1 MAPVLSE
8 EAAMPIAIVGISGR
22 FPGDATTPGGL
33 WDMITQKRSA
43 RTDVPKNRYNIDAF
57 YHPSP
62 EHQGTT
68 SARGGHF
75 LQDDVAAFDAPF
87 FKITAQEAHAMDPQ
101 QRMTLEL
108 AYEALE
114 SAGIRIEDAAGSAM
128 GCYMA
133 CCVRDYAAIRAID
146 PDDYPRYEANGSMG
160 TAMIANR
167 ISWYFDIKGP
177 SISLDTACSSSL
189 VALHLACQ
197 SIRSGETKSALV
209 GATNLILMPHT
220 SNHLSTLSFLSP
232 DGKSMAFDHRANG
245 YSRGEGVSVIVVKS
259 LADALRDRD
268 VIRAVIRG
276 TSVTQDGRTPGI
288 NLPSSEAQEALIRAA
303 YANAGL
309 SPDNTGFFEAHGPG
323 TPAGDPLEA
332 SAIGAVFGK
341 TRSAEN
347 PLYIGSVKTN
357 IGHLE
362 AGAGIAG
369 LVKAVYALERGQIP
383 PNIWFEKVNPKLDL
397 EKWGLAVPTELLP
410 WPTDG
415 LRRASINSFGY
426 GGTNAHCILDDAF
439 HYLQD
444 RGLAGRHNTASTVP
458 GRRMEHI
465 AAAHDPTS
473 PLNSSFTGSDVSGTL
488 SEDTSERGRTSSV
501 SDVTDLGETPA
512 TPQLFVWSSHEQ
524 SGIGRMS
531 TSLQSYL
538 RSQSNP
544 HDSTLLKRLAYT
556 LSSRRS
562 KLSWS
567 SFVVASSVNQAI
579 KALDTPNKPLRPS
592 QDLSTLFVFTGQGAQ
607 WFGMGRELRAYR
619 AYNNS
624 LIEATAHLKSLGCE
638 WDLLEELEASE
649 SESRVNEP
657 QISQP
662 ACTAVQVALVDL
674 LREWGVLPSVV
685 VGHSSGEI
693 GAAYAK
699 GAISRH
705 SAWTIAYHRGR
716 LSAGLST
723 VGAMLAVALGDHD
736 AQAYIDKCTADP
748 KPVVACIN
756 SPVSVTVSGSV
767 DAIEEVQGLIGS
779 QAWCRKLLV
788 KTAYH
793 SPFMQELAQPYLE
806 SLAGIAADQST
817 GSGARMF
824 SSVTGEEIS
833 DEKLRSPQYW
843 VDNMVCPVKFNH
855 AMNEIL
861 SAPELLNKTIT
872 MVEVGPH
879 GALQGPIKQILQA
892 QESKRQEISAFSLLT
907 RKQDAIH
914 TTLTAAGVLY
924 QKGYSVDVT
933 KANLLDPA
941 EELPTHLV
949 DLPPFAWN
957 HNSRYWYET
966 ALSAAYRNRKMPKHD
981 LLGVRDEFSNDGEPS
996 WRNYLRLS
1004 EIPWLRH
1011 YLVNDKPVLSFS
1023 GVLAMVV
1030 EAMRQTSEPSKT
1042 IDAIQLR
1049 DVFPGAPLVL
1059 SEADDS
1065 PVETKLQLRPWRLAS
1080 RSLTTYW
1087 KEFSLSSRN
1096 RQGDWTQHSTGL
1108 VKLKYATKEHPTGF
1122 TDEEAAVAATY
1133 RAEYSR
1139 ITDLQ
1144 LEDRS
1149 TTRFYEKVRKFDSF
1163 SIVLSRNF
1171 ANGVVQQFS
1180 KIGMQWGS
1188 TYQPLVD
1195 SRAGGTVVCSTLQ
1208 IPDTKSIMPQ
1218 NIESR
1223 HIIHP
1228 AVLDGAFQMLMASD
1242 GVAKPTVAKY
1252 IERISISTKLPT
1264 AEGALLRGYADIKER
1279 RFDGTNG
1286 TVVISD
1292 ERWEEPLIVFEGLK
1306 STDFAA
1312 GPQTAAQEDPE
1323 ARTKALRKLG
1333 AYATWDVD
1341 VENSPDAAKALLRQ
1355 ACAEAPEVEYSVVQ
1369 DLEWA
1374 AYIVCKRATQ
1384 RFSAQDAE
1392 TMAPHYRIYYNYM
1405 KRQCELGEAGNLP
1418 CQTPEWTSASEAVE
1432 NEVLARVSKASLEGE
1447 MMCRIN
1453 DNMSSMLLG
1462 EVEAWEVMS
1471 RDNLLNNMYRYGLSD
1486 ERTPAIQCEYI
1497 KRLSHKRPLRI
1508 LEVGAG
1514 TGSATSRILS
1524 SLGPNVAGRL
1534 QKYTYTD
1541 ISGSFFETAS
1551 EEFKNWSSM
1560 MDFKVLDIEKDP
1572 SQQGLEA
1579 ESYDLVVAFQVLH
1592 ATSSIGT
1599 TLANCRKLLK
1609 PGGHLIVTELTNK
1622 IARRSVVFG
1631 VLSGWWLGEDDG
1643 RQWGPELS
1651 EDGWDTRLRAQ
1662 GFSGVDWCYRDRE
1675 DAGHS
1680 SSIISSSVPYAS
1692 NNELPGKVMIV
1703 TSPAGNTRTKSMAEQ
1718 LLCRLAASGAA
1729 VEQKS
1734 LIDLAKSDLSA
1745 TRCIAVFEIEKPLFS
1760 SIESEEYDALKNMV
1774 LHSKGSLWLTQ
1785 GGTSLDTQVPEH
1797 NMVAGFAR
1805 TIRGE
1810 APEVKFAT
1818 LDLDPNV
1825 PCEQTEVIETI
1836 LKVHHLQGEA
1846 HNTDYEFAE
1855 RKGALHVLRISPD
1868 EGLSKLLTPD
1878 EGRED
1883 RLTLQPLK
1891 QPGRPLKLDLKATGE
1906 LDSFYFS
1913 DDDDYSK
1920 PLGDLEVEIEVKAV
1934 GLDPYDMAI
1943 VLGQLW
1949 DPNLGFECSGIVTR
1963 LGKDVTEFSVGDR
1976 VMTCGQGWYKTF
1988 FRNTQDMFQRLPNTM
2003 SFEEGATMIISYGTA
2018 VQSIFNVARLQPGET
2033 ILIHSASDCVGQ
2045 AAINA
2050 AQHVGA
2056 EILATVSS
2064 EAEKQFLIEQY
2075 GIADDHIFSN
2085 KDVGFVQGVKR
2096 ITKGL
2101 GVQVVLNSLT
2111 GELLRQTWHCIA
2123 PFGRFIELGMKDI
2136 RSNTGL
2142 DMVPFA
2148 NNAIFAG
2155 VNVLTMYR
2163 TSRPLFSK
2171 LMADVFRSY
2180 KEGIIKL
2187 VKPLH
2192 VFKFSEISEAFRMLQ
2207 ARKHGGKVVLQAVD
2221 DDKVPTTP
2229 AKPAEVQLRPDATY
2243 IIPGGMGGLG
2253 RSLLKWMAS
2262 KGARHLVAISRSGAK
2277 DPRAQQVL
2285 EELSQ
2290 LGVKAKAF
2298 AADTSCMEQCQTVLR
2313 EIAEEGFPPIR
2324 GAIIMAMNV
2333 QDSMFETMGFDAWW
2347 AALRPKYRVTWN
2359 MHSTLPQDLDFFIT
2373 MSSAAGQI
2381 GSFAQSN
2388 YNTGNTYQ
2396 DAVVH
2401 YRRAKGLKAT
2411 SIDLGWMGEIGFVSE
2426 QGKVPEIV
2434 RAGAPQLT
2442 AQQFLTVMEA
2452 AMAGQVGAQPVLG
2465 LASGGLVRANG
2476 DDDPYWFSDA
2486 RFGPLRVYDTQAQNA
2501 TSSPAN
2507 GKSNAAA
2514 DSATILGTAA
2524 SLDDAKAAVCSAL
2537 MAKLA
2542 KSLMMELEDLDS
2554 ARPINTYGV
2563 DSLVAV
2569 DIRAWALKELQS
2581 VIHVSE
2587 ILKTVPMADLAGH
2600 IASNS
2605 KLLPA
2610 ALLEGAAA

>member
-1 MAPVLSE
+1 MAYSGETDAQKGPGQHAST
-8 EAAMPIAIVGISGR
+8 PIAIVGISGR
-22 FPGDATTPGGL
+22 FPGDATSPDKL
-33 WDMITQKRSA
+33 WDLVAQKRSA
-43 RTDVPKNRYNIDAF
+43 RSDVPKSRYNIDAF
-57 YHPSP
+57 YHPSAD
-62 EHQGTT
+62 HQGTT

-75 LQDDVAAFDAPF
+75 LKDDVAAFDAPF

-101 QRMTLEL
+101 QRMALEL
-108 AYEALE
+108 SYEALE
-114 SAGIRIEDAAGSAM
+114 SAGIRIEDVSGSAM

-197 SIRSGETKSALV
+197 SIRTGETNAALV

-259 LADALRDRD
+259 LADALRDGD

-309 SPDNTGFFEAHGPG
+309 SPDQTGFFEAHGPG

-341 TRSAEN
+341 TRTADN
-347 PLYIGSVKTN
+347 PLYIGSIKTN

-369 LVKAVYALERGQIP
+369 LVKAVYALEKGQIP
-383 PNIWFEKVNPKLDL
+383 PNIWFEEANPKLDL

-444 RGLAGRHNTASTVP
+444 HGLVGRHNTTSTVP
-458 GRRMEHI
+458 SRRMEHALTELTDVI
-465 AAAHDPTS
+465 SPTDT
-473 PLNSSFTGSDVSGTL
+473 SFTSSDVSGSV
-488 SEDTSERGRTSSV
+488 SENASIRGRNSSI
-501 SDVTDLGETPA
+501 SDLTDFGGESPA
-512 TPQLFVWSSHEQ
+512 TPQLLVWSSHEQ
-524 SGIGRMS
+524 SGISRMA

-538 RSQSNP
+538 REQRISP
-544 HDSTLLKRLAYT
+544 VDEPTLLKRLAYT

-567 SFVVASSVNQAI
+567 SFIVASNVGEAL
-579 KALDTPNKPLRPS
+579 KAFDIANKPMRPA
-592 QDLSTLFVFTGQGAQ
+592 QNLSALFVFTGQGAQ
-607 WFGMGRELRAYR
+607 WFGMGRELRAYST
-619 AYNNS
+619 YNNS
-624 LIEATAHLKSLGCE
+624 LIEATAHLRSLGCE
-638 WDLLEELEASE
+638 WDLLEELAASE
-649 SESRVNEP
+649 AQSRINEP

-662 ACTAVQVALVDL
+662 ACTAIQVALVDL
-674 LREWGVLPSVV
+674 FREWGILPSIT

-699 GAISRH
+699 GAISRQ

-723 VGAMLAVALGDHD
+723 VGAMLAAALSEQD
-736 AQAYIDKCTADP
+736 AQTYVDKVSADP

-756 SPVSVTVSGSV
+756 SPISVTISGSV
-767 DAIEEVQGLIGS
+767 EAINEVQGLIGT

-806 SLAGIAADQST
+806 SLEGIQADASIGT
-817 GSGARMF
+817 GTRMF

-833 DEKLRSPQYW
+833 DEALRSPQYW

-855 AMNEIL
+855 AVKAIL
-861 SAPELLNKTIT
+861 NSPELLNRSIA
-872 MVEVGPH
+872 MVEFGPH
-879 GALQGPIKQILQA
+879 GALQGPIKQILQSL
-892 QESKRQEISAFSLLT
+892 EGKRQDIHALSLLT

-914 TTLTAAGVLY
+914 TTLTAAGALY
-924 QKGYSVDVT
+924 QRGFSVDVT
-933 KANLLDPA
+933 KANLLNPA
-941 EELPTHLV
+941 EELPTQLV

-966 ALSAAYRNRKMPKHD
+966 ALSVAYRNRKLPKHD
-981 LLGVRDEFSNDGEPS
+981 LLGVRNEFSSDGEPS

-1011 YLVNDKPVLSFS
+1011 YMVRDKPVLSFS
-1023 GVLAMVV
+1023 GVLAMVI
-1030 EAMRQTSEPSKT
+1030 EAVRQTAEPAKT
-1042 IDAIQLR
+1042 IEAFQLR

-1059 SEADDS
+1059 SEAEDS
-1065 PVETKLQLRPWRLAS
+1065 PIETKLQLRPWRVAS

-1087 KEFSLSSRN
+1087 KEFTLSSRN
-1096 RQGDWTQHSTGL
+1096 REGEWTQHSTGL
-1108 VKLKYATKEHPTGF
+1108 IKLKYAADDLSSGF
-1122 TDEEAAVAATY
+1122 ANEDASIAETY
-1133 RAEYSR
+1133 RAAYSR
-1139 ITDLQ
+1139 AISLPLQ
-1144 LEDRS
+1144 DRS
-1149 TTRFYEKVRKFDSF
+1149 TAKFYEK
-1163 SIVLSRNF
+1163 
-1171 ANGVVQQFS
+1171 FS
-1180 KIGMQWGS
+1180 KLGMQWGPA
-1188 TYQPLVD
+1188 YQTLVD
-1195 SRAGGTVVCSTLQ
+1195 SRAGGTVICSTLE
-1208 IPDTKSIMPQ
+1208 IPDTKSLMPQ
-1218 NIESR
+1218 NVESQ
-1223 HIIHP
+1223 HIVHP
-1228 AVLDGAFQMLMASD
+1228 TTLDSAFQMLMACD
-1242 GVAKPTVAKY
+1242 GVAKPTVPKY
-1252 IERISISTKLPT
+1252 IERIQISAKLST
-1264 AEGALLRGYADIKER
+1264 QKGTRLRGFGDIKER

-1286 TVVISD
+1286 TVVLSD
-1292 ERWEEPLIVFEGLK
+1292 ERWDEPLVIFEGLK

-1312 GPQTAAQEDPE
+1312 DTE
-1323 ARTKALRKLG
+1323 AREDAQSQTEALKKLG
-1333 AYATWDVD
+1333 SYPTWDID
-1341 VENSPDAAKALLRQ
+1341 VENSADATKELLKKS
-1355 ACAEAPEVEYSVVQ
+1355 CSEAPQTEYSVVH

-1384 RFSAQDAE
+1384 LFSPEDIE
-1392 TMAPHYRIYYNYM
+1392 KMAPHYKVYYNYM
-1405 KRQCELGEAGNLP
+1405 KRQCEFGKAGKLP
-1418 CQTPEWTSASEAVE
+1418 CQTLEWMVASEAVE
-1432 NEVLARVSKASLEGE
+1432 DEVLERVSKVSLEGE
-1447 MMCRIN
+1447 MICRIH

-1497 KRLSHKRPLRI
+1497 KRLSHKKPLRI

-1534 QKYTYTD
+1534 LKYTYTD
-1541 ISGSFFETAS
+1541 ISGVFFEAAS
-1551 EEFKNWSSM
+1551 EEFKDYSSM

-1572 SQQGLEA
+1572 SQQGLE
-1579 ESYDLVVAFQVLH
+1579 EGSYDLVVAFQVLH

-1599 TLANCRKLLK
+1599 TLGNCRKLLK

-1622 IARRSVVFG
+1622 IARRSIVFG
-1631 VLSGWWLGEDDG
+1631 VLSGWWLGENDG

-1651 EDGWDTRLRAQ
+1651 EEEWDSRLRAQ
-1662 GFSGVDWCYRDRE
+1662 GFSGVDWCFRDRE

-1680 SSIISSSVPYAS
+1680 SSIIASSVPS
-1692 NNELPGKVMIV
+1692 ESKNELPSKVVIV
-1703 TSPAGNTRTKSMAEQ
+1703 TSPVEGGRATKSMLQRLSGQ
-1718 LLCRLAASGAA
+1718 LTANGVS
-1729 VEQKS
+1729 VEQKP
-1734 LIDLAKSDLSA
+1734 LLDIACSDLSG
-1745 TRCIAVFEIEKPLFS
+1745 TRCIAAFELEQPLLS
-1760 SIESEEYDALKNMV
+1760 SIRADQYDALKHMV
-1774 LHSKGSLWLTQ
+1774 LHSEGTLWLTK
-1785 GGTSLDTQVPEH
+1785 GGASIDTRAPEL

-1810 APEVKFAT
+1810 APEVKFT
-1818 LDLDPNV
+1818 TVDLDPDV
-1825 PCEQTEVIETI
+1825 PCDEPAVTETV
-1836 LKVHHLQGEA
+1836 LKVLRLQGEPLNFD
-1846 HNTDYEFAE
+1846 HEFAE
-1855 RKGALHVLRISPD
+1855 RKGALHVLRICPD
-1868 EGLSKLLTPD
+1868 EALSRLLTPEESRQD
-1878 EGRED
+1878 Q
-1883 RLTLQPLK
+1883 LILQSIN

-1913 DDDDYSK
+1913 DDNDYSK
-1920 PLGDLEVEIEVKAV
+1920 VLEDLEVEIEVKAV
-1934 GLDPYDMAI
+1934 GLDPYDMA
-1943 VLGQLW
+1943 VALGQLW
-1949 DPNLGFECSGIVTR
+1949 DPNLGLECSGVVTR
-1963 LGKDVTEFSVGDR
+1963 VGKDITEFSIGDR
-1976 VMTCGQGWYKTF
+1976 VMTCASGWYRTF
-1988 FRNTQDMFQRLPNTM
+1988 IRNTQNMFQKLPDTM
-2003 SFEEGATMIISYGTA
+2003 TFEEGATMMISYGTA
-2018 VQSIFNVARLQPGET
+2018 IHSIFNVARLQAGET
-2033 ILIHSASDCVGQ
+2033 ILIHSAADCVGQ
-2045 AAINA
+2045 AAIGA

-2064 EAEKQFLIEQY
+2064 EAEKQLLVEQY
-2075 GIADDHIFSN
+2075 RVPEDHIFSN
-2085 KDVGFVQGVKR
+2085 KDDSFVQGIKR
-2096 ITKGL
+2096 ITKDL
-2101 GVQVVLNSLT
+2101 GVQVILNSLT

-2155 VNVLTMYR
+2155 VNILTMYR
-2163 TSRPLFSK
+2163 TNRTLFSK
-2171 LMADVFRSY
+2171 LMADVFWSY

-2192 VFKFSEISEAFRMLQ
+2192 VFRFSEIAEAFRMLQ
-2207 ARKHGGKVVLQAVD
+2207 ARKHGGKVVLQVVD
-2221 DDKVPTTP
+2221 GDKVPTTP
-2229 AKPAEVQLRPDATY
+2229 AKPANVQLRPDATY

-2253 RSLLKWMAS
+2253 RSLMKWMTA
-2262 KGARHLVAISRSGAK
+2262 KGARYLVATSRSGAK

-2290 LGVKAKAF
+2290 LGVKARAF
-2298 AADTSCMEQCQTVLR
+2298 TADVGCIEQCQTVLKQ
-2313 EIAEEGFPPIR
+2313 IANEGFPPIR
-2324 GAIIMAMNV
+2324 GAVIMAMNV

-2347 AALRPKYRVTWN
+2347 AALRPKYRVTLN
-2359 MHSTLPQDLDFFIT
+2359 MHRILPKNLDFFIT

-2381 GSFAQSN
+2381 GSIAQSN
-2388 YNTGNTYQ
+2388 YNAGNTYQ
-2396 DAVVH
+2396 DAVMH
-2401 YRRAKGLKAT
+2401 YRRAQGLTGT

-2442 AQQFLTVMEA
+2442 AKQFLAVIEA
-2452 AMAGQVGAQPVLG
+2452 AMADQVATQPVLG
-2465 LASGGLVRANG
+2465 LANGGLVKANG

-2486 RFGPLRVYDTQAQNA
+2486 RFGPLSVYDTQAQNA
-2501 TSSPAN
+2501 AGPQN
-2507 GKSNAAA
+2507 RGKSSAATDFA
-2514 DSATILGTAA
+2514 SILGSAA
-2524 SLDDAKAAVCSAL
+2524 SIDDAKGVVCSAL

-2581 VIHVSE
+2581 VVHVSE
-2587 ILKTVPMADLAGH
+2587 ILRNVPMLELAGT
-2600 IASNS
+2600 IASKSKFLPETLQNS
-2605 KLLPA
+2605 A
-2610 ALLEGAAA
+2610 VAQA

>member
-1 MAPVLSE
+1 MSYSQEGDMASVVNQ
-8 EAAMPIAIVGISGR
+8 EASMPIAIVGISGR
-22 FPGDATTPGGL
+22 FPGDATTPGKL
-33 WDMITQKRSA
+33 WDMITEKRSA

-57 YHPSP
+57 YHPSA
-62 EHQGTT
+62 EHQGST

-114 SAGIRIEDAAGSAM
+114 SAGIRIEDVSGSAM

-197 SIRSGETKSALV
+197 SIRTGETKAALV

-259 LADALRDRD
+259 LADALRDGD

-303 YANAGL
+303 YTNAGL
-309 SPDNTGFFEAHGPG
+309 TPDNTGFFEAHGPG

-332 SAIGAVFGK
+332 SAIGAVFGP
-341 TRSAEN
+341 TRSPNN

-397 EKWGLAVPTELLP
+397 ERWGLAVPTELLP

-426 GGTNAHCILDDAF
+426 GGTNAHCILDDAY
-439 HYLQD
+439 HYLHD
-444 RGLAGRHNTASTVP
+444 RGLVGRHNTAPTVP
-458 GRRMEHI
+458 GRRIGSITPNDLMSPADTSF
-465 AAAHDPTS
+465 AASDASGLTS
-473 PLNSSFTGSDVSGTL
+473 ENA
-488 SEDTSERGRTSSV
+488 SERGRTSSI
-501 SDVTDLGETPA
+501 SDVTDLGESPA
-512 TPQLFVWSSHEQ
+512 TPQLLVWSSHEQ
-524 SGIGRMS
+524 SGIGRMAS
-531 TSLQSYL
+531 SLQSYL
-538 RSQSNP
+538 RERNISPTQET
-544 HDSTLLKRLAYT
+544 TLLKQLAYT
-556 LSSRRS
+556 LSGRRS

-567 SFVVASSVNQAI
+567 SFVVASNLSEAV
-579 KALDTPNKPLRPS
+579 KALESPHKPIRPA
-592 QDLSTLFVFTGQGAQ
+592 QDLSALFVFTGQGAQ

-619 AYNNS
+619 TYNTS
-624 LIEATAHLKSLGCE
+624 LIEATAHLKSIGCE

-674 LREWGVLPSVV
+674 LREWGILPSVT

-699 GAISRH
+699 GAISRQ

-723 VGAMLAVALGDHD
+723 VGAMLAVALSEQD
-736 AQAYIDKCTADP
+736 AQTYIDKATSDP
-748 KPVVACIN
+748 KPVIACIN
-756 SPVSVTVSGSV
+756 SPISVTVSGSV
-767 DAIEEVQGLIGS
+767 NAIDEVQELIGG

-793 SPFMQELAQPYLE
+793 SPFMRELAQPYLE
-806 SLAGIAADQST
+806 SLAGIEADQST
-817 GSGARMF
+817 GSGVRMF

-833 DEKLRSPQYW
+833 DEALRAPQYW

-855 AMNEIL
+855 AMDAIL
-861 SAPELLNKTIT
+861 SAPELPNKTIA

-892 QESKRQEISAFSLLT
+892 QQTKKQEIGALSLLA

-924 QKGYSVDVT
+924 QKGFSVDVT

-941 EELPTHLV
+941 EGLPTHLV

-966 ALSAAYRNRKMPKHD
+966 ALSAAYRNRKLPKHD
-981 LLGVRDEFSNDGEPS
+981 LLGVRDDFSNDGEPS

-1004 EIPWLRH
+1004 EVPWLRH
-1011 YLVNDKPVLSFS
+1011 YLVQGKPVLSFS
-1023 GVLAMVV
+1023 GVLAMVI
-1030 EAMRQTSEPSKT
+1030 EAMRQTSEPAKT

-1059 SEADDS
+1059 SEAEDS

-1096 RQGDWTQHSTGL
+1096 RQGEWTQHSTGL
-1108 VKLKYATKEHPTGF
+1108 VNLKYAAEEHPTGF
-1122 TDEEAAVAATY
+1122 TSEEASAADNY
-1133 RAEYSR
+1133 RAEYLR
-1139 ITDLQ
+1139 INSLR

-1149 TTRFYEKVRKFDSF
+1149 TAQFYEK
-1163 SIVLSRNF
+1163 
-1171 ANGVVQQFS
+1171 FS
-1180 KIGMQWGS
+1180 KLGLQWGP

-1195 SRAGGTVVCSTLQ
+1195 AQAGGSIIRGTLQ
-1208 IPDTKSIMPQ
+1208 VPDTKSIMPEGV
-1218 NIESR
+1218 ESR
-1223 HIIHP
+1223 HVVHP
-1228 AVLDGAFQMLMASD
+1228 AVLDGAFQMLMACD

-1252 IERISISTKLPT
+1252 VERIQISTKLL
-1264 AEGALLRGYADIKER
+1264 ASAQSAGSRLRGYADIKER

-1286 TVVISD
+1286 TVVLSD
-1292 ERWEEPLIVFEGLK
+1292 ERWEQEPLIIFEGLK

-1312 GPQTAAQEDPE
+1312 DAPESQEDPA

-1333 AYATWDVD
+1333 AYPTWDVD
-1341 VENSPDAAKALLRQ
+1341 VENSPDAARELLAETCAQ
-1355 ACAEAPEVEYSVVQ
+1355 APQTEYSVVH

-1384 RFSAQDAE
+1384 RFSATDAE
-1392 TMAPHYRIYYNYM
+1392 TMAPHYRIYYSYM
-1405 KRQCELGEAGNLP
+1405 KQQSELGAAGKLP
-1418 CQTPEWTSASEAVE
+1418 CQTTEWTSSSEAVE
-1432 NEVLARVSKASLEGE
+1432 NEVLARVAEASLEGE
-1447 MMCRIN
+1447 MMCRIH
-1453 DNMSSMLLG
+1453 DNISSMLLG

-1471 RDNLLNNMYRYGLSD
+1471 RDNLLNHMYRYGLSD
-1486 ERTPAIQCEYI
+1486 ERTPAIQCEFI
-1497 KRLSHKRPLRI
+1497 RRLSHKKPLRI

-1524 SLGPNVAGRL
+1524 SLGPNFPGRL
-1534 QKYTYTD
+1534 EKYTYTD
-1541 ISGSFFETAS
+1541 ISGVFFEAAS
-1551 EEFKNWSSM
+1551 EEFKEYSSM

-1579 ESYDLVVAFQVLH
+1579 GSYDLVVAFQVLH

-1599 TLANCRKLLK
+1599 ALANCKKLLK

-1631 VLSGWWLGEDDG
+1631 VLSGWWLGENDG
-1643 RQWGPELS
+1643 RQGGPELS
-1651 EDGWDTRLRAQ
+1651 EGEWDTRLRAQ
-1662 GFSGVDWCYRDRE
+1662 GFSGVDWCFRDR
-1675 DAGHS
+1675 DDVGHS
-1680 SSIISSSVPYAS
+1680 SSIISSSVPYETKS
-1692 NNELPGKVMIV
+1692 ELPSKVVIV
-1703 TSPAGNTRTKSMAEQ
+1703 TSPAGNNKTKSMVEQ
-1718 LLCRLAASGAA
+1718 LLCRLAATGSA

-1734 LIDLAKSDLSA
+1734 LIDLGKSDLS
-1745 TRCIAVFEIEKPLFS
+1745 TSRCIAVFEIEKSLLS
-1760 SIESEEYDALKNMV
+1760 SIEAEEYDSLKNMV
-1774 LHSKGSLWLTQ
+1774 LHSEGTLWLTQ

-1810 APEVKFAT
+1810 APEVKFTT
-1818 LDLDPNV
+1818 LDLDPEV
-1825 PCEQTEVIETI
+1825 SCEQAEVTETI
-1836 LKVHHLQGEA
+1836 LKVLRLQGEA
-1846 HNTDYEFAE
+1846 HNADHEFAE

-1868 EGLSKLLTPD
+1868 ESLSRLLTPN
-1878 EGRED
+1878 ESQED
-1883 RLTLQPLK
+1883 QLTLQPLK

-1913 DDDDYSK
+1913 DDADCSK

-1934 GLDPYDMAI
+1934 GLDPYDMAV

-1949 DPNLGFECSGIVTR
+1949 DPNLGVECSGVVTR

-1976 VMTCGQGWYKTF
+1976 VATCVDGWYKTSI
-1988 FRNTQDMFQRLPNTM
+1988 RNTQDLLQRLPNTM
-2003 SFEEGATMIISYGTA
+2003 SFEEGATMMISYGTA
-2018 VQSIFNVARLQPGET
+2018 VQSIFNVSRLQAGET
-2033 ILIHSASDCVGQ
+2033 ILIHSAADCVGQ
-2045 AAINA
+2045 AAVDA

-2064 EAEKQFLIEQY
+2064 DAEKQILVEHYNIPS
-2075 GIADDHIFSN
+2075 DHIFSN
-2085 KDVGFVQGVKR
+2085 KDAGFVQGVKR
-2096 ITKGL
+2096 ITNGL

-2171 LMADVFRSY
+2171 LMADVFRYY
-2180 KEGIIKL
+2180 KEGVIKL

-2262 KGARHLVAISRSGAK
+2262 KGARYLVATSRSGAK

-2290 LGVKAKAF
+2290 LGVKAKAI
-2298 AADTSCMEQCQTVLR
+2298 AADVSHEEQCQTVL
-2313 EIAEEGFPPIR
+2313 EQIEEEGFPPIR

-2333 QDSMFETMGFDAWW
+2333 QDSMFETMGFEAWW
-2347 AALRPKYRVTWN
+2347 AALTPKYKVTWN
-2359 MHSTLPQDLDFFIT
+2359 MHNNLPKDLDFFIT

-2401 YRRAKGLKAT
+2401 YRRAQGLKAT

-2442 AQQFLTVMEA
+2442 ARQFLTVMEA
-2452 AMAGQVGAQPVLG
+2452 AMAGQVGPQPVLG
-2465 LASGGLVRANG
+2465 LASGGLVKANG

-2486 RFGPLRVYDTQAQNA
+2486 RFSQLKVYDSQAQGA
-2501 TSSPAN
+2501 AGAPT
-2507 GKSNAAA
+2507 GKTNAATDFA
-2514 DSATILGTAA
+2514 SILGAAA
-2524 SLDDAKAAVCSAL
+2524 SLDDAKVAVCSAL

-2581 VIHVSE
+2581 VVHVSE
-2587 ILKTVPMADLAGH
+2587 ILKAVPMLELAGH
-2600 IASNS
+2600 IASKS

-2610 ALLEGAAA
+2610 TLLETPAAA

>member
-1 MAPVLSE
+1 MSYSE
-8 EAAMPIAIVGISGR
+8 EGAILKALSQDASMPIAIVGISGR
-22 FPGDATTPGGL
+22 FPGDATTPSKL
-33 WDMITQKRSA
+33 WDMVSAKKSA
-43 RTDVPKNRYNIDAF
+43 RSDVPETRYNIDAF
-57 YHPSP
+57 YHPNAD
-62 EHQGTT
+62 HQGST
-68 SARGGHF
+68 SVRSGHF
-75 LQDDVAAFDAPF
+75 LKDDIAAFDAPF

-101 QRMTLEL
+101 QRMALEL

-114 SAGIRIEDAAGSAM
+114 SAGTRIEDISGLAM

-197 SIRSGETKSALV
+197 SIRTGETKAALV

-303 YANAGL
+303 YTNAGL
-309 SPDNTGFFEAHGPG
+309 SPAQTGFFEAHGPG

-341 TRSAEN
+341 TRKPN
-347 PLYIGSVKTN
+347 DPLYIGSVKSN

-369 LVKAVYALERGQIP
+369 LVKAIYALEKAQIP
-383 PNIWFEKVNPKLDL
+383 PNIWFEKANPKLDL
-397 EKWGLAVPTELLP
+397 ERWGLAVPTELLP
-410 WPTDG
+410 WPTDK

-426 GGTNAHCILDDAF
+426 GGTNAHCILDDAY

-444 RGLAGRHNTASTVP
+444 RGLIGRHNTATTVP
-458 GRRMEHI
+458 GRRIEH
-465 AAAHDPTS
+465 S
-473 PLNSSFTGSDVSGTL
+473 PSVLMSPIT
-488 SEDTSERGRTSSV
+488 DTSFISSDGGSENGSVNGRGSSV
-501 SDVTDLGETPA
+501 SEFTDYGESPA
-512 TPQLFVWSSHEQ
+512 TPQLLVWSSHEQ
-524 SGIGRMS
+524 SGISRTA

-538 RSQSNP
+538 KEQP
-544 HDSTLLKRLAYT
+544 KLPVYELTFLKRLAYT

-567 SFVVASSVNQAI
+567 SFIVASSVDEAI
-579 KALDTPNKPLRPS
+579 KAIDIANKPLRPT
-592 QDLSTLFVFTGQGAQ
+592 QNLSAVFVFTGQGAQ

-619 AYNNS
+619 TYNNS
-624 LIEATAHLKSLGCE
+624 LIEATAHLKSLGCD
-638 WDLLEELEASE
+638 WDLLEELDASE
-649 SESRVNEP
+649 TESRINEP

-662 ACTAVQVALVDL
+662 ACTVVQVALVDL
-674 LREWGVLPSVV
+674 LKEWRILPSVT

-723 VGAMLAVALGDHD
+723 PGAMLAAALGEAD
-736 AQAYIDKCTADP
+736 AQHYIDKVSTNP

-756 SPVSVTVSGSV
+756 SPKSVTISGRI
-767 DAIEEVQGLIGS
+767 DAINEVQELIGS

-793 SPFMQELAQPYLE
+793 SPFMQELAKPYLE
-806 SLAGIAADQST
+806 SLDSIQADEST
-817 GSGARMF
+817 STEVRMF

-833 DEKLRSPQYW
+833 DEALRSPQYW
-843 VDNMVCPVKFNH
+843 VDNMVCPVKFDH
-855 AMNEIL
+855 AVNAMLN
-861 SAPELLNKTIT
+861 SPALLEKSIV

-892 QESKRQEISAFSLLT
+892 REGKKQDIHVLGLLT

-914 TTLTAAGVLY
+914 TALTAAGSLH
-924 QKGYSVDVT
+924 QRGFSVDVT
-933 KANLLDPA
+933 KANHLNPT

-949 DLPPFAWN
+949 DMPPFAWN
-957 HNSRYWYET
+957 HNSKYWYET
-966 ALSAAYRNRKMPKHD
+966 ALSAAYRNRKLPRHD
-981 LLGVRDEFSNDGEPS
+981 LLGVRNEFSNDNEPS

-1011 YLVNDKPVLSFS
+1011 YTVQNKPILFFS
-1023 GVLAMVV
+1023 GVLAMVI
-1030 EAMRQTSEPSKT
+1030 EAVRETSEPTKT
-1042 IDAIQLR
+1042 IEAFQLR
-1049 DVFPGAPLVL
+1049 DVFPGSPLVL
-1059 SEADDS
+1059 SEAEDS

-1087 KEFSLSSRN
+1087 KEFTLSSRN
-1096 RQGDWTQHSTGL
+1096 REGDWTQHSTGL
-1108 VKLKYATKEHPTGF
+1108 IKVKYAAEEQSSSF
-1122 TDEEAAVAATY
+1122 IDEGASIAESY
-1133 RAEYSR
+1133 RVQYSH
-1139 ITDLQ
+1139 IAGLA
-1144 LEDRS
+1144 LEDRN
-1149 TTRFYEKVRKFDSF
+1149 TAKFYEKFTK
-1163 SIVLSRNF
+1163 L
-1171 ANGVVQQFS
+1171 
-1180 KIGMQWGS
+1180 GMQWGPM
-1188 TYQPLVD
+1188 YQTLMD
-1195 SRAGGTVVCSTLQ
+1195 SRVGGTAICSTLE
-1208 IPDTKSIMPQ
+1208 IPDTKSIMPN
-1218 NIESR
+1218 NIESQ
-1223 HIIHP
+1223 HIVHP
-1228 AVLDGAFQMLMASD
+1228 AILDGAFQMLMACD
-1242 GVAKPTVAKY
+1242 GVAKPTTPKY
-1252 IERISISTKLPT
+1252 IERIQISAKIPT
-1264 AEGALLRGYADIKER
+1264 LEGTRLKGFADIKER

-1292 ERWEEPLIVFEGLK
+1292 EKWEEPLIVFEGLK
-1306 STDFAA
+1306 STDFTAETESTEDA
-1312 GPQTAAQEDPE
+1312 QTQID
-1323 ARTKALRKLG
+1323 ALKKLG
-1333 AYATWDVD
+1333 AYPTWDID
-1341 VENSPDAAKALLRQ
+1341 VENSADATIELLGK
-1355 ACAEAPEVEYSVVQ
+1355 ACAGAPQIEYSVVY

-1374 AYIVCKRATQ
+1374 AYIVCKRAIQ
-1384 RFSAQDAE
+1384 RFTIED
-1392 TMAPHYRIYYNYM
+1392 TGKMAPHYQIYYNYM
-1405 KRQCELGEAGNLP
+1405 KRQCELGEAGKLP
-1418 CQTPEWTSASEAVE
+1418 CQSPEWASASESVE
-1432 NEVLARVSKASLEGE
+1432 NDVLARVSKATLEGE

-1453 DNMSSMLLG
+1453 DNISSMLLG

-1524 SLGPNVAGRL
+1524 SLEPNVAGRL

-1541 ISGSFFETAS
+1541 ISGVFFEAAS
-1551 EEFKNWSSM
+1551 EEFKEYSSM
-1560 MDFKVLDIEKDP
+1560 MEFKVLDIEKDP
-1572 SQQGLEA
+1572 SQQGLE
-1579 ESYDLVVAFQVLH
+1579 EGSYDLVVAFQVLH

-1651 EDGWDTRLRAQ
+1651 EEEWDTRLRAQ
-1662 GFSGVDWCYRDRE
+1662 GFAGVDWCFRDRE

-1680 SSIISSSVPYAS
+1680 SSIIASNVPYES
-1692 NNELPGKVMIV
+1692 NDELPSKVVIV
-1703 TSPAGNTRTKSMAEQ
+1703 TSSIESSSSKSLVDQ
-1718 LLCRLAASGAA
+1718 LSSRLAANGTF
-1729 VEQKS
+1729 VKQMS
-1734 LIDLAKSDLSA
+1734 LLDITDSNLTA
-1745 TRCIAVFEIEKPLFS
+1745 TRCIATFELEKPLLS
-1760 SIESEEYDALKNMV
+1760 SITADEYDALKHMV
-1774 LHSKGSLWLTQ
+1774 LHSEGTLWLTK
-1785 GGTSLDTQVPEH
+1785 GGTSMDTREPEL
-1797 NMVAGFAR
+1797 NMIAGFAR

-1810 APEVKFAT
+1810 APEVKFTT
-1818 LDLDPNV
+1818 LDLDPDV
-1825 PCEQTEVIETI
+1825 PCDQPQVTETI
-1836 LKVHHLQGEA
+1836 LKVLRLQGEL
-1846 HNTDYEFAE
+1846 HNTDHEFSE
-1855 RKGALHVLRISPD
+1855 RKGALNVLRISPD
-1868 EGLSKLLTPD
+1868 ETLSKILSPD
-1878 EGRED
+1878 EPRED
-1883 RLTLQPLK
+1883 HLTIQPIK
-1891 QPGRPLKLDLKATGE
+1891 QSGRPLKLDLRTTGE
-1906 LDSFYFS
+1906 LDGFYFN

-1920 PLGDLEVEIEVKAV
+1920 PLGDLDIEIEVKAV
-1934 GLDPYDMAI
+1934 GLDPYDMA
-1943 VLGQLW
+1943 VALGQLW
-1949 DPNLGFECSGIVTR
+1949 DPSLGTECSGVVTR
-1963 LGKDVTEFSVGDR
+1963 IGKGVTEFSVGDR
-1976 VMTCGQGWYKTF
+1976 VMTCGLGWYKTF
-1988 FRNTQDMFQRLPNTM
+1988 IRNTQDMFQRLPNTM
-2003 SFEEGATMIISYGTA
+2003 SFEEGATMMISYGTA
-2018 VQSIFNVARLQPGET
+2018 VYSIFNVVRLQAGET
-2033 ILIHSASDCVGQ
+2033 VLIHSASDCLGQ

-2056 EILATVSS
+2056 EIIATVSS
-2064 EAEKQFLIEQY
+2064 EAEKQFLAKHYHIP
-2075 GIADDHIFSN
+2075 DDHIFSN
-2085 KDVGFVQGVKR
+2085 KDNGFVQGIKR
-2096 ITKGL
+2096 ITNGL
-2101 GVQVVLNSLT
+2101 GVQAILNSLT
-2111 GELLRQTWHCIA
+2111 GELLRETWHCIA
-2123 PFGRFIELGMKDI
+2123 PFGRFVELGMKDI

-2155 VNVLTMYR
+2155 VNLLTMYR
-2163 TSRPLFSK
+2163 TNRPLFSK
-2171 LMADVFRSY
+2171 LMADVFRYY

-2192 VFKFSEISEAFRMLQ
+2192 VFKLSEVSDAFRMLQ
-2207 ARKHGGKVVLQAVD
+2207 ARKHEGKVVLQVVD

-2229 AKPAEVQLRPDATY
+2229 PRPVEVQLHPDATY

-2253 RSLLKWMAS
+2253 RSLMRWMAA
-2262 KGARHLVAISRSGAK
+2262 KGARNLVTTSRSGAN
-2277 DPRAQQVL
+2277 DPRAQQLL
-2285 EELSQ
+2285 EDLSK
-2290 LGVKAKAF
+2290 LGVKVKAF
-2298 AADTSCMEQCQTVLR
+2298 AADVGCVEQCQAVLKD
-2313 EIAEEGFPPIR
+2313 IAKEGFPPIR
-2324 GAIIMAMNV
+2324 GVVIMAMNV
-2333 QDSMFETMGFDAWW
+2333 KDSMFETMGFDSWW
-2347 AALRPKYRVTWN
+2347 SALSPKYRVTLN
-2359 MHSTLPQDLDFFIT
+2359 MHRMLPDDLDFFIT

-2381 GSFAQSN
+2381 GSIAQSN
-2388 YNTGNTYQ
+2388 YNAGNTYQ

-2401 YRRAKGLKAT
+2401 CRRARGLKAT
-2411 SIDLGWMGEIGFVSE
+2411 SINLGWMGEIGFVSE

-2442 AQQFLTVMEA
+2442 AKQFLAVIEA
-2452 AMAGQVGAQPVLG
+2452 AMADQVKAQPVLG
-2465 LASGGLVRANG
+2465 LASGGLVKANG

-2486 RFGPLRVYDTQAQNA
+2486 RFGPLSVYDTQIQNA
-2501 TSSPAN
+2501 TGSKDRAK
-2507 GKSNAAA
+2507 GTAAA
-2514 DSATILGTAA
+2514 DFASILGAVA
-2524 SLDDAKAAVCSAL
+2524 SLDDARTAVCSAL
-2537 MAKLA
+2537 MGKLA

-2581 VIHVSE
+2581 VVHVSE
-2587 ILKTVPMADLAGH
+2587 ILRNVPMAELAGT
-2600 IASNS
+2600 IASKS
-2605 KLLPA
+2605 KLLPEVLRNGPA
-2610 ALLEGAAA
+2610 VQA

>member
-1 MAPVLSE
+1 MPHSQEGENLTVRDQDAS
-8 EAAMPIAIVGISGR
+8 MPIAIVGISGR
-22 FPGDATTPGGL
+22 FPGDATTPGKL
-33 WDMITQKRSA
+33 WDMVRQKRSA
-43 RTDVPKNRYNIDAF
+43 RTDVPQNRYNIDAF

-62 EHQGTT
+62 DHQGST

-75 LQDDVAAFDAPF
+75 LKDDVAAFDAPF
-87 FKITAQEAHAMDPQ
+87 FKITGQEAHAMDPQ
-101 QRMTLEL
+101 QRMSLEL

-114 SAGIRIEDAAGSAM
+114 SAGIRIEDVSGSAM

-197 SIRSGETKSALV
+197 SIRTGETKAALV

-259 LADALRDRD
+259 LADAVRDRD

-309 SPDNTGFFEAHGPG
+309 SPDQTGFFEAHGPG

-332 SAIGAVFGK
+332 SAIAAVFGK
-341 TRSAEN
+341 SRKPDD
-347 PLYIGSVKTN
+347 PLYIGSVKSN

-369 LVKAVYALERGQIP
+369 LVKAIYALENGQIP
-383 PNIWFEKVNPKLDL
+383 PNIWFEKANPKLDL

-426 GGTNAHCILDDAF
+426 GGTNAHCILDDAY

-444 RGLAGRHNTASTVP
+444 HGLVGRHNTSTTVP
-458 GRRMEHI
+458 GRKIEHHLTALI
-465 AAAHDPTS
+465 SPTTDAS
-473 PLNSSFTGSDVSGTL
+473 FASSDMSGSENASV
-488 SEDTSERGRTSSV
+488 RGRASSV
-501 SDVTDLGETPA
+501 SEITDFGDSPV
-512 TPQLFVWSSHEQ
+512 TPQLLVWSSHEQ
-524 SGIGRMS
+524 SGISRMA

-538 RSQSNP
+538 KEQQTSPIYESAF
-544 HDSTLLKRLAYT
+544 LKRLAYT
-556 LSSRRS
+556 LSDRRS

-567 SFVVASSVNQAI
+567 SFIVASTVDEAL
-579 KALDTPNKPLRPS
+579 KALDIANKPLRPAKN
-592 QDLSTLFVFTGQGAQ
+592 LSAVFVFTGQGAQ

-619 AYNNS
+619 TYNNS
-624 LIEATAHLKSLGCE
+624 LIDATAHLRSLGCE
-638 WDLLEELEASE
+638 WNLLEELDASE
-649 SESRVNEP
+649 ADSRINEP

-662 ACTAVQVALVDL
+662 ACTAVQIALVDL
-674 LREWGVLPSVV
+674 LREWGIVPSVT

-699 GAISRH
+699 GAISRQ

-723 VGAMLAVALGDHD
+723 PGSMLAAALSEQD
-736 AQAYIDKCTADP
+736 AQAYVDKVTGP
-748 KPVVACIN
+748 SKPVVACIN
-756 SPVSVTVSGSV
+756 SPNSVTISGSV
-767 DAIEEVQGLIGS
+767 DAITEVQELIGS

-793 SPFMQELAQPYLE
+793 SPFMQELAQPYLD
-806 SLAGIAADQST
+806 SLDGIQADRSLST
-817 GSGARMF
+817 GTRMF

-833 DEKLRSPQYW
+833 DEALRSPQYW

-855 AMNEIL
+855 AVKEIL
-861 SAPELLNKTIT
+861 KSPELLDKSIV
-872 MVEVGPH
+872 MVELGPH

-892 QESKRQEISAFSLLT
+892 QEGKKQDIHGLSLLT
-907 RKQDAIH
+907 RKQDAVH
-914 TTLTAAGVLY
+914 TTLTAAGALY
-924 QKGYSVDVT
+924 QRGFSVDVT
-933 KANLLDPA
+933 KANLTDPTD
-941 EELPTHLV
+941 EVPTHLV

-966 ALSAAYRNRKMPKHD
+966 ALSAAYRNRKLPKHD
-981 LLGVRDEFSNDGEPS
+981 LLGVRNEFSNDGEPC
-996 WRNYLRLS
+996 WRNYLRIS
-1004 EIPWLRH
+1004 EIPWLKH
-1011 YLVNDKPVLSFS
+1011 YMVQDKPVLSFS
-1023 GVLAMVV
+1023 GVLAMVI
-1030 EAMRQTSEPSKT
+1030 EAVRQTSEPSKT
-1042 IDAIQLR
+1042 IEAFQLR
-1049 DVFPGAPLVL
+1049 DVFPGPPLVL
-1059 SEADDS
+1059 SEVEDS

-1087 KEFSLSSRN
+1087 KEFTLSSRS
-1096 RQGDWTQHSTGL
+1096 REGDWTQHSTGL
-1108 VKLKYATKEHPTGF
+1108 IKLKYAVEEQVSGF
-1122 TDEEAAVAATY
+1122 KDEDASIAESYRGEYLRVAGLP
-1133 RAEYSR
+1133 
-1139 ITDLQ
+1139 LQ
-1144 LEDRS
+1144 DRN
-1149 TTRFYEKVRKFDSF
+1149 TAKFYEK
-1163 SIVLSRNF
+1163 F
-1171 ANGVVQQFS
+1171 ANL
-1180 KIGMQWGS
+1180 GMQWGP
-1188 TYQPLVD
+1188 TYQTLVD
-1195 SRAGGTVVCSTLQ
+1195 SRAGGTVICSTLE
-1208 IPDTKSIMPQ
+1208 IPDTTSLMDK

-1223 HIIHP
+1223 HIVHP
-1228 AVLDGAFQMLMASD
+1228 ATLDGAFQMLMACD
-1242 GVAKPTVAKY
+1242 GVTKPTVAKY
-1252 IERISISTKLPT
+1252 IERIQISAKLPT
-1264 AEGALLRGYADIKER
+1264 REGVRLRGFADIKER

-1292 ERWEEPLIVFEGLK
+1292 EKWEEPLIIFEGLK

-1312 GPQTAAQEDPE
+1312 DTEVREDAEAQI
-1323 ARTKALRKLG
+1323 KALKKLG
-1333 AYATWDVD
+1333 AYPTWDID
-1341 VENSPDAAKALLRQ
+1341 VENSTDATVELLKK
-1355 ACAEAPEVEYSVVQ
+1355 ACADAPQTEYSVVH

-1374 AYIVCKRATQ
+1374 AYIVSKRATKL
-1384 RFSAQDAE
+1384 FSPDDTE
-1392 TMAPHYRIYYNYM
+1392 KMAPHYKICYNYM

-1418 CQTPEWTSASEAVE
+1418 CQTPEWTSANEVIE
-1432 NEVLARVSKASLEGE
+1432 NEVLARASKASLEGE

-1453 DNMSSMLLG
+1453 DNISSMFLG

-1497 KRLSHKRPLRI
+1497 KHLSHKRPLRI

-1514 TGSATSRILS
+1514 TGSATSKILS
-1524 SLGPNVAGRL
+1524 SLGPNFPGRL

-1541 ISGSFFETAS
+1541 ISGVFFEAAS
-1551 EEFKNWSSM
+1551 EEFKDYSSM
-1560 MDFKVLDIEKDP
+1560 MEFKVLDIEKDP
-1572 SQQGLEA
+1572 STQGLE
-1579 ESYDLVVAFQVLH
+1579 EGSYDLVVAFQVLH
-1592 ATSSIGT
+1592 ATSSIST

-1651 EDGWDTRLRAQ
+1651 EEGWDTRLRAQ
-1662 GFSGVDWCYRDRE
+1662 GFSGVDWCFRDRD

-1680 SSIISSSVPYAS
+1680 SSIMASSVPYDS
-1692 NNELPGKVMIV
+1692 KHELPSKVVIV
-1703 TSPAGNTRTKSMAEQ
+1703 TSPASTSRTASMVEQ
-1718 LLCRLAASGAA
+1718 LSGRLTADGTS

-1734 LIDLAKSDLSA
+1734 LLDITNSDLTG
-1745 TRCIAVFEIEKPLFS
+1745 TRCIATFELEKPLLS
-1760 SIESEEYDALKNMV
+1760 SIKTEEYDALKHMV
-1774 LHSKGSLWLTQ
+1774 LHSEGTLWLTR
-1785 GGTSLDTQVPEH
+1785 GGTSLDTRDPEL
-1797 NMVAGFAR
+1797 NMIAGFAR
-1805 TIRGE
+1805 TIRSE
-1810 APEVKFAT
+1810 APEVKFTT
-1818 LDLDPNV
+1818 LDLDPDV
-1825 PCEQTEVIETI
+1825 LCEKPEVTETM
-1836 LKVHHLQGEA
+1836 LKVLRLQGET
-1846 HNTDYEFAE
+1846 HNVDHEFAQ
-1855 RKGALHVLRISPD
+1855 RNGALNVLRISPD
-1868 EGLSKLLTPD
+1868 EALSGILSPAESPQDQLT
-1878 EGRED
+1878 
-1883 RLTLQPLK
+1883 TQPLK

-1913 DDDDYSK
+1913 DDDDYSNQ
-1920 PLGDLEVEIEVKAV
+1920 LGELEVEIEVKAV
-1934 GLDPYDMAI
+1934 GLDPYDMAV

-1949 DPNLGFECSGIVTR
+1949 DPNLGVECSGVVTR
-1963 LGKDVTEFSVGDR
+1963 LGKGVTEFSVGDR
-1976 VMTCGQGWYKTF
+1976 VMTCGSGWYKTF
-1988 FRNTQDMFQRLPNTM
+1988 IRNTQDMFQRLPNTM
-2003 SFEEGATMIISYGTA
+2003 SFEEGATMMISYGTA
-2018 VQSIFNVARLQPGET
+2018 VYSIFNVARLQAGET
-2033 ILIHSASDCVGQ
+2033 VLIHSASDCLGQ

-2056 EILATVSS
+2056 EIIATVSS
-2064 EAEKQFLIEQY
+2064 QAEKQSLVEQY
-2075 GIADDHIFSN
+2075 NIPEDHIFSN
-2085 KDVGFVQGVKR
+2085 KDVSFVQGIKR
-2096 ITKGL
+2096 ITNGL
-2101 GVQVVLNSLT
+2101 GVQVILNTLT

-2155 VNVLTMYR
+2155 VNILTMYR
-2163 TSRPLFSK
+2163 TNRPLFSK
-2171 LMADVFRSY
+2171 VMADVFRYY
-2180 KEGIIKL
+2180 KDGIIKI

-2192 VFKFSEISEAFRMLQ
+2192 VFKFSEIADAFRMLQ
-2207 ARKHGGKVVLQAVD
+2207 ARKHGGKVVLQVVD
-2221 DDKVPTTP
+2221 DDKIPATP
-2229 AKPAEVQLRPDATY
+2229 PKPSEIQLRPDATY

-2253 RSLLKWMAS
+2253 RSLMRWMAA
-2262 KGARHLVAISRSGAK
+2262 KGARNLVATSRSGAK
-2277 DPRAQQVL
+2277 DPRAQQL
-2285 EELSQ
+2285 LDDLSK

-2298 AADTSCMEQCQTVLR
+2298 AADVGCIEQCQTVLQQL
-2313 EIAEEGFPPIR
+2313 AKEGFPPIR
-2324 GAIIMAMNV
+2324 GAVIMAMNV
-2333 QDSMFETMGFDAWW
+2333 KDSMFETMAYDAWW
-2347 AALRPKYRVTWN
+2347 AALTPKYRVTLN
-2359 MHSTLPQDLDFFIT
+2359 MHRMLPKDLDFFIT
-2373 MSSAAGQI
+2373 MSSSAGQI
-2381 GSFAQSN
+2381 GSIAQSN
-2388 YNTGNTYQ
+2388 YNAGNTYQ
-2396 DAVVH
+2396 DGVVH
-2401 YRRAKGLKAT
+2401 YRRAQGLKAT
-2411 SIDLGWMGEIGFVSE
+2411 SVNLGWMGEIGFVSE

-2442 AQQFLTVMEA
+2442 EKQFLAVLEAVMA
-2452 AMAGQVGAQPVLG
+2452 NQVGPQAVLG
-2465 LASGGLVRANG
+2465 LASGGLVKANG

-2486 RFGPLRVYDTQAQNA
+2486 RFAPLSVYDTQAQNSGSQSRA
-2501 TSSPAN
+2501 KT
-2507 GKSNAAA
+2507 NAATDFA
-2514 DSATILGTAA
+2514 SILGVAA
-2524 SLDDAKAAVCSAL
+2524 SLDDAKGAVCSAL
-2537 MAKLA
+2537 MTKLA

-2569 DIRAWALKELQS
+2569 DIRAWALKEIQS
-2581 VIHVSE
+2581 VVHVSE
-2587 ILKTVPMADLAGH
+2587 ILRNVPMLELAGT
-2600 IASNS
+2600 IASKS
-2605 KLLPA
+2605 KFLPE
-2610 ALLEGAAA
+2610 ALRDGAPVQS

>member
-1 MAPVLSE
+1 MSYNQEGGMASALSQ
-8 EAAMPIAIVGISGR
+8 EASMPIAIVGISGR
-22 FPGDATTPGGL
+22 FPGDATTPEKL

-57 YHPSP
+57 YHPSA

-75 LQDDVAAFDAPF
+75 LQDDVGAFDAPF
-87 FKITAQEAHAMDPQ
+87 FKITGQEAHAMDPQ

-114 SAGIRIEDAAGSAM
+114 SAGIRIEDVSGSAM

-197 SIRSGETKSALV
+197 SIRTGETRSALV

-259 LADALRDRD
+259 LADALRDGD

-303 YANAGL
+303 YANAGI
-309 SPDNTGFFEAHGPG
+309 SPNNTGFFEAHGPG

-341 TRSAEN
+341 TRSANN

-369 LVKAVYALERGQIP
+369 LVKAIYALERGQIP

-426 GGTNAHCILDDAF
+426 GGTNAHCILDDAY
-439 HYLQD
+439 HYLHD
-444 RGLAGRHNTASTVP
+444 RGLVGRHNTAATVP
-458 GRRMEHI
+458 GRRVEHTPNDLI
-465 AAAHDPTS
+465 SPTD
-473 PLNSSFTGSDVSGTL
+473 SSFTTSDSSGVT
-488 SEDTSERGRTSSV
+488 SENASERGRTSSI
-501 SDVTDLGETPA
+501 SDVTDFGDSPA

-524 SGIGRMS
+524 SGIGRMA

-538 RSQSNP
+538 KGRSTLTIQE
-544 HDSTLLKRLAYT
+544 STLLKRLAYT

-567 SFVVASSVNQAI
+567 SFVVASNVDEAV
-579 KALDTPNKPLRPS
+579 KALDIPNKPMRPA
-592 QDLSTLFVFTGQGAQ
+592 QDLSALFVFTGQGAQ

-619 AYNNS
+619 TYNNS

-638 WDLLEELEASE
+638 WDLLEQLEASE

-674 LREWGVLPSVV
+674 LREWGVLPSVT

-699 GAISRH
+699 GAISRQ

-723 VGAMLAVALGDHD
+723 VGTMLAVALSEQD
-736 AQAYIDKCTADP
+736 AQTYIDKATADP

-767 DAIEEVQGLIGS
+767 DAISEVQELIGDK
-779 QAWCRKLLV
+779 AWCRKLLV

-806 SLAGIAADQST
+806 SLEGIQADSST
-817 GSGARMF
+817 GSGVRMF

-833 DEKLRSPQYW
+833 DEALRAPQYW

-855 AMNEIL
+855 AMNAIL
-861 SAPELLNKTIT
+861 SAPELLNKTVT

-892 QESKRQEISAFSLLT
+892 QQTKRHDINAISLLT
-907 RKQDAIH
+907 RKKDAIH

-924 QKGYSVDVT
+924 QTGFSVDVT
-933 KANLLDPA
+933 KANLLDPTG
-941 EELPTHLV
+941 ELPTHLV

-966 ALSAAYRNRKMPKHD
+966 ALSAAYRNRKLPKHD

-996 WRNYLRLS
+996 WRNYLRLA
-1004 EIPWLRH
+1004 EVPWLRH
-1011 YLVNDKPVLSFS
+1011 YLVHDKPVLSFS

-1030 EAMRQTSEPSKT
+1030 EAMRQTAEPAKT
-1042 IDAIQLR
+1042 IDAFQLR

-1059 SEADDS
+1059 SEAEDS

-1108 VKLKYATKEHPTGF
+1108 IKLKYAAEEHTTGF
-1122 TDEEAAVAATY
+1122 VDEEAAVAETY

-1139 ITDLQ
+1139 VSSLPLQ
-1144 LEDRS
+1144 DRS
-1149 TTRFYEKVRKFDSF
+1149 TAQFYEK
-1163 SIVLSRNF
+1163 
-1171 ANGVVQQFS
+1171 FS
-1180 KIGMQWGS
+1180 KLGMQWGS
-1188 TYQPLVD
+1188 TYQSVVE
-1195 SRAGGTVVCSTLQ
+1195 SRTGGTVICSTLQ
-1208 IPDTKSIMPQ
+1208 IPDTKSLMPE
-1218 NIESR
+1218 NVESR
-1223 HIIHP
+1223 HIVHP
-1228 AVLDGAFQMLMASD
+1228 AVLDGAFQMLMACD
-1242 GVAKPTVAKY
+1242 GVAKPTTAKY
-1252 IERISISTKLPT
+1252 IERIQISTKLPT
-1264 AEGALLRGYADIKER
+1264 QEGIRLRGYADIKER

-1292 ERWEEPLIVFEGLK
+1292 EKWEEPLIVFEGLK

-1312 GPQTAAQEDPE
+1312 DVQTAHEDPE
-1323 ARTKALRKLG
+1323 TRTKALRKLG
-1333 AYATWDVD
+1333 AYQTWDID
-1341 VENSPDAAKALLRQ
+1341 VENSPDAAKALLRKT
-1355 ACAEAPEVEYSVVQ
+1355 CAAAPQTEYSVVH

-1384 RFSAQDAE
+1384 RFSAEDAE
-1392 TMAPHYRIYYNYM
+1392 QMAPHYRVYYNYM
-1405 KRQCELGEAGNLP
+1405 KQQCELGAAGKLP
-1418 CQTPEWTSASEAVE
+1418 CQAPEWTSASEAAE
-1432 NEVLARVSKASLEGE
+1432 NEVLARVAKASLEGE

-1453 DNMSSMLLG
+1453 DHMSSMLLG
-1462 EVEAWEVMS
+1462 DVEAWEVMS

-1497 KRLSHKRPLRI
+1497 KRLSHKKPLRI

-1514 TGSATSRILS
+1514 TGSATSRIIS
-1524 SLGPNVAGRL
+1524 NLGPNIAGRV

-1541 ISGSFFETAS
+1541 ISGVFFEEAS
-1551 EEFKNWSSM
+1551 EEFKDCSSIM
-1560 MDFKVLDIEKDP
+1560 EFKVLDIEKDP
-1572 SQQGLEA
+1572 SQQGFEVG
-1579 ESYDLVVAFQVLH
+1579 SYDLVVAFQVLH

-1631 VLSGWWLGEDDG
+1631 VLAGWWLGDNDG

-1651 EDGWDTRLRAQ
+1651 EQEWDTRLRTQ
-1662 GFSGVDWCYRDRE
+1662 GFSGVDWCFRDRE

-1680 SSIISSSVPYAS
+1680 SSIMSSSVPYES
-1692 NNELPGKVMIV
+1692 KNELPSKAVIV
-1703 TSPAGNTRTKSMAEQ
+1703 TSPAGNCRTKSMVER
-1718 LLCRLAASGAA
+1718 LLCRLAADGAV

-1734 LIDLAKSDLSA
+1734 LTDLVKSDLSA
-1745 TRCIAVFEIEKPLFS
+1745 TRCIAVFEIEKPLLS
-1760 SIESEEYDALKNMV
+1760 SIEVEEYDALKHMV
-1774 LHSKGSLWLTQ
+1774 LHSEGTLWLTQ
-1785 GGTSLDTQVPEH
+1785 GGTSLDTRVPEL

-1810 APEVKFAT
+1810 APEVKFTT
-1818 LDLDPNV
+1818 LDLDPDV
-1825 PCEQTEVIETI
+1825 PCEQAEVAETI
-1836 LKVHHLQGEA
+1836 LKVLRLQGEA
-1846 HNTDYEFAE
+1846 HNTDHEFAE
-1855 RKGALHVLRISPD
+1855 RKGAVHVLRVSPD
-1868 EGLSKLLTPD
+1868 ETLSRLLTPD
-1878 EGRED
+1878 ESRED

-1913 DDDDYSK
+1913 DDDDYLK
-1920 PLGDLEVEIEVKAV
+1920 PLDDLEVEIEVKAV
-1934 GLDPYDMAI
+1934 GLDPYDMA
-1943 VLGQLW
+1943 VALGQLW
-1949 DPNLGFECSGIVTR
+1949 DPNLGVECSGVITR
-1963 LGKDVTEFSVGDR
+1963 LGKNVTDFNVGDR
-1976 VMTCGQGWYKTF
+1976 VMTCGHGWYKTF
-1988 FRNTQDMFQRLPNTM
+1988 IRNTQDMFQRLPNTM
-2003 SFEEGATMIISYGTA
+2003 SFEEGATMMISYGTA
-2018 VQSIFNVARLQPGET
+2018 VHSIFNVARLQAGET

-2064 EAEKQFLIEQY
+2064 EAEKKFLIEHFN
-2075 GIADDHIFSN
+2075 IPDDHIFSN

-2096 ITKGL
+2096 ITNGL
-2101 GVQVVLNSLT
+2101 GVQVVLNTLT

-2163 TSRPLFSK
+2163 TSRPVFSK
-2171 LMADVFRSY
+2171 LMTDVFRYY
-2180 KEGIIKL
+2180 KEGVIKL

-2192 VFKFSEISEAFRMLQ
+2192 VFKFSEISDAFRMLQ

-2229 AKPAEVQLRPDATY
+2229 AKQVQVQLRPDATY

-2262 KGARHLVAISRSGAK
+2262 KGARYLVATSRSGAK
-2277 DPRAQQVL
+2277 DPRAKQVL

-2298 AADTSCMEQCQTVLR
+2298 AADIGSIEQCQTVLKQM
-2313 EIAEEGFPPIR
+2313 AEEGFPPIR
-2324 GAIIMAMNV
+2324 GAVIMAMNV
-2333 QDSMFETMGFDAWW
+2333 QDSMFETMGFEAWW
-2347 AALRPKYRVTWN
+2347 AALRPKYKVTWN
-2359 MHSTLPQDLDFFIT
+2359 MHNMLPKDLDFFIT
-2373 MSSAAGQI
+2373 MSSSAGQI

-2401 YRRAKGLKAT
+2401 YRQAQGLKAT
-2411 SIDLGWMGEIGFVSE
+2411 SIDLGWMAEIGFVSE

-2442 AQQFLTVMEA
+2442 ARQFLTVVEA

-2465 LASGGLVRANG
+2465 LASGGLVKANG

-2486 RFGPLRVYDTQAQNA
+2486 RFGPLRVYDTQAQNVA
-2501 TSSPAN
+2501 GSQSS
-2507 GKSNAAA
+2507 GKSNAATDFA
-2514 DSATILGTAA
+2514 SILGAA
-2524 SLDDAKAAVCSAL
+2524 TNMDDAKAAVCSAL

-2587 ILKTVPMADLAGH
+2587 VLKTVPMVELAGH
-2600 IASNS
+2600 IASKS

-2610 ALLEGAAA
+2610 TLLEGAVAQA

>member
-1 MAPVLSE
+1 MSYSQDEEIAAALSQD
-8 EAAMPIAIVGISGR
+8 ASMPIAIVGISGR
-22 FPGDATTPGGL
+22 FPGDATTPGKL
-33 WDMITQKRSA
+33 WNMITEKRSA

-57 YHPSP
+57 HHPSA
-62 EHQGTT
+62 EHQGSTT
-68 SARGGHF
+68 SRAGHF
-75 LQDDVAAFDAPF
+75 LQDDVGAFDAPF

-108 AYEALE
+108 SYEALE
-114 SAGIRIEDAAGSAM
+114 SAGIRIEDVSGSAM

-197 SIRSGETKSALV
+197 SIRTGETNAALV

-220 SNHLSTLSFLSP
+220 SNHLSTLSFLSR

-259 LADALRDRD
+259 LADAIRDGD
-268 VIRAVIRG
+268 VVRAVIRG

-288 NLPSSEAQEALIRAA
+288 NLPSAEAQEALIRAA
-303 YANAGL
+303 YTNAGL
-309 SPDNTGFFEAHGPG
+309 SPDQTGFFEAHGPG
-323 TPAGDPLEA
+323 TPAGDPLEV
-332 SAIGAVFGK
+332 SAIGAFFGK
-341 TRSAEN
+341 SRKPGN
-347 PLYIGSVKTN
+347 PLHVGSVKTN

-369 LVKAVYALERGQIP
+369 LVKAIYALERGQIP
-383 PNIWFEKVNPKLDL
+383 PNIWFEKANPKLDL

-410 WPTDG
+410 WPTEG

-426 GGTNAHCILDDAF
+426 GGTNAHCILDDAY

-444 RGLAGRHNTASTVP
+444 RGLVGRHNTTAIVP
-458 GRRMEHI
+458 GRKVQHLL
-465 AAAHDPTS
+465 ADLASPTETVF
-473 PLNSSFTGSDVSGTL
+473 SSSDVSAPM
-488 SEDTSERGRTSSV
+488 SENASDSGKESSA
-501 SDVTDLGETPA
+501 SDDTDLGESQA
-512 TPQLFVWSSHEQ
+512 TPQLLVWSSHEQ
-524 SGIGRMS
+524 SGISRMA
-531 TSLQSYL
+531 TSLQAYL
-538 RSQSNP
+538 KEQQVSP
-544 HDSTLLKRLAYT
+544 VHEPTFLKRLAYT
-556 LSSRRS
+556 LSGRRS

-567 SFVVASSVNQAI
+567 SFVVASSVNEAI
-579 KALDTPNKPLRPS
+579 KSLDIANKPMRPTP
-592 QDLSTLFVFTGQGAQ
+592 DLSAIFVFTGQGAQ
-607 WFGMGRELRAYR
+607 WFGMGRELRAYHT
-619 AYNNS
+619 YNNS
-624 LIEATAHLKSLGCE
+624 LMEATAHLKSLGCE

-649 SESRVNEP
+649 SSSRVNEP

-674 LREWGVLPSVV
+674 FREWGILPSVT

-716 LSAGLST
+716 LSAGLSRE
-723 VGAMLAVALGDHD
+723 GSMLAAALSEQD
-736 AQAYIDKCTADP
+736 AQSYIDKVSADP

-756 SPVSVTVSGSV
+756 SPISVTISGSV
-767 DAIEEVQGLIGS
+767 EAIDEVKTVIGS

-806 SLAGIAADQST
+806 SLEGIQADSST
-817 GSGARMF
+817 GNGVHMF
-824 SSVTGEEIS
+824 SSVTGQEIS
-833 DEKLRSPQYW
+833 DEELRAPQYW
-843 VDNMVCPVKFNH
+843 VDNMVCAVKFNH
-855 AMNEIL
+855 AVKAIL
-861 SAPELLNKTIT
+861 NSPDLASKTIE
-872 MVEVGPH
+872 MVEFGPH

-892 QESKRQEISAFSLLT
+892 QEGKRQEIHALSLLT

-924 QKGYSVDVT
+924 QKGFSVDVI
-933 KANLLDPA
+933 KANLLNSA
-941 EELPTHLV
+941 EELPTQLV

-966 ALSAAYRNRKMPKHD
+966 ALSTAYRNRKLPKHD
-981 LLGVRDEFSNDGEPS
+981 LLGVRYEFSSDAEPI

-1011 YLVNDKPVLSFS
+1011 YTVNDKPILSFS
-1023 GVLAMVV
+1023 SVLAMLI
-1030 EAMRQTSEPSKT
+1030 EAMRQTSEPGKT

-1059 SEADDS
+1059 SEAEDGA
-1065 PVETKLQLRPWRLAS
+1065 VETKLELRPWRLAS

-1087 KEFSLSSRN
+1087 KEFSLASRN
-1096 RQGDWTQHSTGL
+1096 REGEWTQHSTGL
-1108 VKLKYATKEHPTGF
+1108 IKLKYAAEESSPAF
-1122 TDEEAAVAATY
+1122 ANEEASIAEGY

-1139 ITDLQ
+1139 IASLPLQ
-1144 LEDRS
+1144 DRS
-1149 TTRFYEKVRKFDSF
+1149 TAKFYEK
-1163 SIVLSRNF
+1163 
-1171 ANGVVQQFS
+1171 FS
-1180 KIGMQWGS
+1180 KLGMQWGS
-1188 TYQPLVD
+1188 AYQPLVD
-1195 SRAGGTVVCSTLQ
+1195 SKTGGTVICSTLQ
-1208 IPDTKSIMPQ
+1208 IPDTKSLMPQ
-1218 NIESR
+1218 NVESQ
-1223 HIIHP
+1223 HIVHP
-1228 AVLDGAFQMLMASD
+1228 VTLDGAFQMLMACD
-1242 GVAKPTVAKY
+1242 GVSKPTVAKY
-1252 IERISISTKLPT
+1252 IERIQISTKVPT
-1264 AEGALLRGYADIKER
+1264 QEGARLSGYADIKER

-1292 ERWEEPLIVFEGLK
+1292 EKWEEPLIIFEGLK

-1312 GPQTAAQEDPE
+1312 NTEAPEDPQAQIE
-1323 ARTKALRKLG
+1323 ALKKLG
-1333 AYATWDVD
+1333 SYATWDVD
-1341 VENSPDAAKALLRQ
+1341 VENSAGATKELLKE
-1355 ACAEAPEVEYSVVQ
+1355 ACVEAPQVDYPVVE

-1374 AYIVCKRATQ
+1374 AYIVSKRATKL
-1384 RFSAQDAE
+1384 FSLEDTE
-1392 TMAPHYRIYYNYM
+1392 KMAPHYRIYYNYM

-1418 CQTPEWTSASEAVE
+1418 CQTPEWTSASEEVE

-1524 SLGPNVAGRL
+1524 ALGPNTAGRL

-1541 ISGSFFETAS
+1541 ISGVFFEAAS
-1551 EEFKNWSSM
+1551 EEFKEWSST

-1579 ESYDLVVAFQVLH
+1579 ESYDLVIAFQVLH

-1599 TLANCRKLLK
+1599 TLANCKKLLK

-1631 VLSGWWLGEDDG
+1631 VLAGWWLGEDDG
-1643 RQWGPELS
+1643 RQWGPELA
-1651 EDGWDTRLRAQ
+1651 EEEWDTRLRAQ
-1662 GFSGVDWCYRDRE
+1662 GYSGVDWCFRDRD

-1680 SSIISSSVPYAS
+1680 SSIISSSVPYDS
-1692 NNELPGKVMIV
+1692 KPELPSKVVIV
-1703 TSPAGNTRTKSMAEQ
+1703 TSPAEGSQTKSMAEQ
-1718 LLCRLAASGAA
+1718 LSSRLAADG
-1729 VEQKS
+1729 VPVYQKS
-1734 LIDLAKSDLSA
+1734 LLDITNSDLNA
-1745 TRCIAVFEIEKPLFS
+1745 TRCIATFELEKPLLS
-1760 SIESEEYDALKNMV
+1760 SIKSEEYDALKHMV
-1774 LHSKGSLWLTQ
+1774 LHSEGTLWLTR
-1785 GGTSLDTQVPEH
+1785 GGTSLDTRAPEL

-1810 APEVKFAT
+1810 APEVKFTT
-1818 LDLDPNV
+1818 LDLDPDV
-1825 PCEQTEVIETI
+1825 PCERPEVTDTI
-1836 LKVHHLQGEA
+1836 LKVLRLQGDENNA
-1846 HNTDYEFAE
+1846 DHEFTE
-1855 RKGALHVLRISPD
+1855 RKGALHVLRLCPD
-1868 EGLSKLLTPD
+1868 ERLSKLLDPD
-1878 EGRED
+1878 ESPEDHLTMQPVKQSGRA
-1883 RLTLQPLK
+1883 
-1891 QPGRPLKLDLKATGE
+1891 LKLDLKATGE
-1906 LDSFYFS
+1906 LDSFYFT
-1913 DDDDYSK
+1913 DDDDYSQ
-1920 PLGDLEVEIEVKAV
+1920 PLGDLEVEIEVKAA
-1934 GLDPYDMAI
+1934 GLDPYDMA
-1943 VLGQLW
+1943 VALGQLW
-1949 DPNLGFECSGIVTR
+1949 DPSLGLECSGVVTR
-1963 LGKDVTEFSVGDR
+1963 LGKDVTDFSIGDR
-1976 VMTCGQGWYKTF
+1976 VMTCGLGWYKTF
-1988 FRNTQDMFQRLPNTM
+1988 VRNTQDMVQRLPNTM
-2003 SFEEGATMIISYGTA
+2003 SFEEGATMMISYGTA
-2018 VQSIFNVARLQPGET
+2018 VYSIFNVARLQAGET
-2033 ILIHSASDCVGQ
+2033 VLINSASDCVGQ

-2064 EAEKQFLIEQY
+2064 EAEKQLLIDQY
-2075 GIADDHIFSN
+2075 GIPEDHIFSN
-2085 KDVGFVQGVKR
+2085 KDAGFVQGVKR

-2123 PFGRFIELGMKDI
+2123 PFGRFIETGMKDI

-2155 VNVLTMYR
+2155 VNILTMYK
-2163 TSRPLFSK
+2163 TSRAVFSK
-2171 LMADVFRSY
+2171 LMADVFHY
-2180 KEGIIKL
+2180 FKQGVIKL

-2192 VFKFSEISEAFRMLQ
+2192 VFKLSEVSEAFRMLQ
-2207 ARKHGGKVVLQAVD
+2207 ARKHGGKVVLQVVD
-2221 DDKVPTTP
+2221 DDKVPATLPKP
-2229 AKPAEVQLRPDATY
+2229 AKVQLRPNATY
-2243 IIPGGMGGLG
+2243 IIPGGLGGLG
-2253 RSLLKWMAS
+2253 RELMKWMAA
-2262 KGARHLVAISRSGAK
+2262 KGARNLVATSRSGAK

-2285 EELSQ
+2285 EDLAK
-2290 LGVKAKAF
+2290 LGVRVKAY
-2298 AADTSCMEQCQTVLR
+2298 AADVGSVEQCQTVL
-2313 EIAEEGFPPIR
+2313 EDLSKEGFPPIR

-2333 QDSMFETMGFDAWW
+2333 KDSMFETMSHDAWW
-2347 AALRPKYRVTWN
+2347 AALSPKYRVTWN
-2359 MHSTLPQDLDFFIT
+2359 MHSMLPKDLDFFIC

-2381 GSFAQSN
+2381 GSIAQSN

-2401 YRRAKGLKAT
+2401 YRRAQGLNAT

-2434 RAGAPQLT
+2434 AAGAPQLG
-2442 AQQFLTVMEA
+2442 ARHFFAVVGGV
-2452 AMAGQVGAQPVLG
+2452 MAGQVEAHPILG
-2465 LASGGLVRANG
+2465 LASGGLVKANG
-2476 DDDPYWFSDA
+2476 FDDPYWFSDA
-2486 RFGPLRVYDTQAQNA
+2486 RFGPLSAYDTQSQNIGSQNRA
-2501 TSSPAN
+2501 KT
-2507 GKSNAAA
+2507 NAATDFA
-2514 DSATILGTAA
+2514 SILGAVA
-2524 SLDDAKAAVCSAL
+2524 GIDDAKDAVCSAL
-2537 MAKLA
+2537 MTKLA

-2581 VIHVSE
+2581 VVHVSE
-2587 ILKTVPMADLAGH
+2587 ILKNVPMLELAGA
-2600 IASNS
+2600 IASKS

-2610 ALLEGAAA
+2610 TLLEGAAA

>member
-1 MAPVLSE
+1 MSYSEDRDILTALSQD
-8 EAAMPIAIVGISGR
+8 ASMPIAIVGISGR
-22 FPGDATTPGGL
+22 FPGDATTPGRL
-33 WDMITQKRSA
+33 WDLVTAKKSA
-43 RTDVPKNRYNIDAF
+43 RTEVPENRYNIDAF
-57 YHPSP
+57 YHPSAD
-62 EHQGTT
+62 HQGST
-68 SARGGHF
+68 SSRSGHF
-75 LQDDVAAFDAPF
+75 LKDDVSAFDAPF

-101 QRMTLEL
+101 QRMALEL
-108 AYEALE
+108 SYEALE
-114 SAGIRIEDAAGSAM
+114 SAGARIEDISGSAM

-197 SIRSGETKSALV
+197 SIRTGETKAALV

-259 LADALRDRD
+259 LADALRDHD

-303 YANAGL
+303 YTNAGL
-309 SPDNTGFFEAHGPG
+309 SLAQTGFFEAHGPG

-332 SAIGAVFGK
+332 SAIGAVFGN
-341 TRSAEN
+341 TRKPN
-347 PLYIGSVKTN
+347 DPLYIGSVKSN

-369 LVKAVYALERGQIP
+369 LVKSIYALEKGQIP
-383 PNIWFEKVNPKLDL
+383 PNIWFEKANPKLEL
-397 EKWGLAVPTELLP
+397 EKWNLAVPTELLP

-439 HYLQD
+439 HYLQG
-444 RGLAGRHNTASTVP
+444 RGLAGRHNTATSVP
-458 GRRMEHI
+458 GRRIERV
-465 AAAHDPTS
+465 TS
-473 PLNSSFTGSDVSGTL
+473 ALMSPITDTSFMSSDGGSDNASVN
-488 SEDTSERGRTSSV
+488 GRASSV
-501 SDVTDLGETPA
+501 SEFTDFDESPA
-512 TPQLFVWSSHEQ
+512 TPQLLVWSSHEQ
-524 SGIGRMS
+524 SGISRTA

-538 RSQSNP
+538 KEQPKSP
-544 HDSTLLKRLAYT
+544 VYELTFLKRLAYT
-556 LSSRRS
+556 LSARRS

-567 SFVVASSVNQAI
+567 SFIVASNIEEAI
-579 KALDTPNKPLRPS
+579 KALDIANKPLRPT
-592 QDLSTLFVFTGQGAQ
+592 QNLSALFVFTGQGAQ

-619 AYNNS
+619 TYNNS

-649 SESRVNEP
+649 KESRINEP

-674 LREWGVLPSVV
+674 LKEWGLLPSVT

-699 GAISRH
+699 GAISRQ

-723 VGAMLAVALGDHD
+723 PGAMLAAAMGEDE
-736 AQAYIDKCTADP
+736 ARTYIDKVSTTP

-756 SPVSVTVSGSV
+756 SPKSVTISGSV
-767 DAIEEVQGLIGS
+767 DAINEVEKLIGA

-793 SPFMQELAQPYLE
+793 SPFMQELAAPYLQSLEGIQADE
-806 SLAGIAADQST
+806 SRST
-817 GSGARMF
+817 GVRMF
-824 SSVTGEEIS
+824 SSVTGQEIS
-833 DEKLRSPQYW
+833 DEALRSPQYW
-843 VDNMVCPVKFNH
+843 VDNMVCSVKFDH
-855 AMNEIL
+855 AVKAVLGCPDFAEKSIV
-861 SAPELLNKTIT
+861 

-892 QESKRQEISAFSLLT
+892 QEGKKQDVHALSLLT

-914 TTLTAAGVLY
+914 TTLTAVGALY
-924 QKGYSVDVT
+924 QRGFSVDVT
-933 KANLLDPA
+933 KANHLDPT

-949 DLPPFAWN
+949 DMPPFAWN
-957 HNSRYWYET
+957 HNSKYWYET
-966 ALSAAYRNRKMPKHD
+966 ALSVAYRNRKLPKHD
-981 LLGVRDEFSNDGEPS
+981 LLGVRYEFSNDNEPC
-996 WRNYLRLS
+996 WRNYLRIS

-1011 YLVNDKPVLSFS
+1011 YMVQGKPILSFS
-1023 GVLAMVV
+1023 GVLAMVI
-1030 EAMRQTSEPSKT
+1030 EAVRQTSESAKT
-1042 IDAIQLR
+1042 IEAFQLR

-1059 SEADDS
+1059 SEAEDS

-1080 RSLTTYW
+1080 KSLTTYW
-1087 KEFSLSSRN
+1087 KEFTLSSRN
-1096 RQGDWTQHSTGL
+1096 RQGEWTQHSTGL
-1108 VKLKYATKEHPTGF
+1108 IKLKYAVEEKPAGF
-1122 TDEEAAVAATY
+1122 TDEDVSIAESY

-1139 ITDLQ
+1139 ITGLP

-1149 TTRFYEKVRKFDSF
+1149 AADFYEK
-1163 SIVLSRNF
+1163 F
-1171 ANGVVQQFS
+1171 A
-1180 KIGMQWGS
+1180 KLGMQWGS
-1188 TYQPLVD
+1188 SYQTLVD
-1195 SRAGGTVVCSTLQ
+1195 PRAGGTVISSTIE
-1208 IPDTKSIMPQ
+1208 IPDTKSLMPK
-1218 NIESR
+1218 NVESQ

-1228 AVLDGAFQMLMASD
+1228 TTLDSAFQMLMACD

-1252 IERISISTKLPT
+1252 IERIQISAKLPT
-1264 AEGALLRGYADIKER
+1264 LEGTRLKGFADIKER

-1292 ERWEEPLIVFEGLK
+1292 EKWEEPLIIFEGLK
-1306 STDFAA
+1306 STDF
-1312 GPQTAAQEDPE
+1312 TAEADPAQDAEIQVQ
-1323 ARTKALRKLG
+1323 ALKKLG

-1341 VENSPDAAKALLRQ
+1341 VENSTDATVELLKKT
-1355 ACAEAPEVEYSVVQ
+1355 CASAPQTEYSVVY

-1374 AYIVCKRATQ
+1374 AYIVCKRAIF
-1384 RFSAQDAE
+1384 RFTLGDLE
-1392 TMAPHYRIYYNYM
+1392 KMAPHYRVYYNYM
-1405 KRQCELGEAGNLP
+1405 KRQCELADAGKLP
-1418 CQTPEWTSASEAVE
+1418 CQSSEWMTASEAVE
-1432 NEVLARVSKASLEGE
+1432 NAVLARVSKASLEGE

-1453 DNMSSMLLG
+1453 DNISSMMLG

-1524 SLGPNVAGRL
+1524 SLGPNFAGRL

-1541 ISGSFFETAS
+1541 ISGVFFEAAS
-1551 EEFKNWSSM
+1551 EEFKDYSAM
-1560 MDFKVLDIEKDP
+1560 MEFKVLDIEKDP
-1572 SQQGLEA
+1572 SQQGLE
-1579 ESYDLVVAFQVLH
+1579 EGSYDLVIAFQVLH

-1651 EDGWDTRLRAQ
+1651 EKQWDTRLRAQ
-1662 GFSGVDWCYRDRE
+1662 GFGGVDWCFRDRE

-1680 SSIISSSVPYAS
+1680 SSIMAASVPYETKD
-1692 NNELPGKVMIV
+1692 ELPNKVVIV
-1703 TSPAGNTRTKSMAEQ
+1703 TSSTQSTQSKLMIYELSS
-1718 LLCRLAASGAA
+1718 RLAANGAFVKQTPLLDITKA
-1729 VEQKS
+1729 
-1734 LIDLAKSDLSA
+1734 DLTG
-1745 TRCIAVFEIEKPLFS
+1745 TRCIATFELEKPLLS
-1760 SIESEEYDALKNMV
+1760 SIKADEYDALKHMV
-1774 LHSKGSLWLTQ
+1774 LHSEGTLWLTR
-1785 GGTSLDTQVPEH
+1785 GGTSIDMREPEL
-1797 NMVAGFAR
+1797 NMIAGFAR

-1810 APEVKFAT
+1810 APEVKFTT
-1818 LDLDPNV
+1818 LDLDPDV
-1825 PCEQTEVIETI
+1825 PCDQPQVAETI
-1836 LKVHHLQGEA
+1836 LKILRLQGEEYNA
-1846 HNTDYEFAE
+1846 DHEFAV
-1855 RKGALHVLRISPD
+1855 RNGALSILRISPD
-1868 EGLSKLLTPD
+1868 ETLSRILSPD
-1878 EGRED
+1878 EHRED
-1883 RLTLQPLK
+1883 RLTMQPIK

-1906 LDSFYFS
+1906 LDSFYFN
-1913 DDDDYSK
+1913 DDDDYFN

-1934 GLDPYDMAI
+1934 GLDPYDMAV

-1949 DPNLGFECSGIVTR
+1949 DPNLGLECSGVVTR
-1963 LGKDVTEFSVGDR
+1963 IGKGVTEFNVGDR
-1976 VMTCGQGWYKTF
+1976 VATCALGWYKTF
-1988 FRNTQDMFQRLPNTM
+1988 IRNTQDMFQRLPNTM
-2003 SFEEGATMIISYGTA
+2003 SFEEGATMMISYGTA
-2018 VQSIFNVARLQPGET
+2018 VYSIFNVARLQPGET
-2033 ILIHSASDCVGQ
+2033 VLIHSAADSLGQ

-2050 AQHVGA
+2050 AQYVHA
-2056 EILATVSS
+2056 EIIATVSS
-2064 EAEKQFLIEQY
+2064 EAEKQFLIEHY
-2075 GIADDHIFSN
+2075 HIPADHIFSN
-2085 KDVGFVQGVKR
+2085 KDNGFVQGIKR
-2096 ITKGL
+2096 IMNGL
-2101 GVQVVLNSLT
+2101 GAQVILNSLT
-2111 GELLRQTWHCIA
+2111 GELLRETWHCIA

-2155 VNVLTMYR
+2155 VNLLTMYR
-2163 TSRPLFSK
+2163 TNRPLFSK
-2171 LMADVFRSY
+2171 VMADTFRYY
-2180 KEGIIKL
+2180 KQGIIRL

-2192 VFKFSEISEAFRMLQ
+2192 AFKFSEISEAFRMLQ
-2207 ARKHGGKVVLQAVD
+2207 ARKHGGKVVLRVVD
-2221 DDKVPTTP
+2221 DDKVPTTHP
-2229 AKPAEVQLRPDATY
+2229 KPVEIQLRPGATY

-2253 RSLLKWMAS
+2253 RSLMRWMAA
-2262 KGARHLVAISRSGAK
+2262 KGARNLVATSRSGAK
-2277 DPRAQQVL
+2277 DPRAQQL
-2285 EELSQ
+2285 LKDLAEI
-2290 LGVKAKAF
+2290 GVKAKAF
-2298 AADTSCMEQCQTVLR
+2298 AADVSSEEQCQEVLQ
-2313 EIAEEGFPPIR
+2313 EIAREGFPPIR

-2333 QDSMFETMGFDAWW
+2333 SDSMFETMGYDAWW
-2347 AALRPKYRVTWN
+2347 AALRPKYKVTWN
-2359 MHSTLPQDLDFFIT
+2359 MHSMLPKDLDFFIT

-2381 GSFAQSN
+2381 GSIAQSN
-2388 YNTGNTYQ
+2388 YNAGNTYQ

-2401 YRRAKGLKAT
+2401 YRRAQGLKAT

-2434 RAGAPQLT
+2434 RAGAPQLK
-2442 AQQFLTVMEA
+2442 AKQFLAVVEA
-2452 AMAGQVGAQPVLG
+2452 AMAGEVQAQPVLG
-2465 LASGGLVRANG
+2465 LASGGLVKANG

-2486 RFGPLRVYDTQAQNA
+2486 RFAPLSTYDTQLQSAAGSKDRPKTVAA
-2501 TSSPAN
+2501 TDFAS
-2507 GKSNAAA
+2507 
-2514 DSATILGTAA
+2514 ILGAA
-2524 SLDDAKAAVCSAL
+2524 PSLDDARGAVCSAL
-2537 MAKLA
+2537 MGKLA

-2581 VIHVSE
+2581 VVHVSE
-2587 ILKTVPMADLAGH
+2587 ILRSVPMVELAGL
-2600 IASNS
+2600 IASKS
-2605 KLLPA
+2605 KLLPET
-2610 ALLEGAAA
+2610 LRGSPSS

>member
-1 MAPVLSE
+1 MSYSE
-8 EAAMPIAIVGISGR
+8 ERDILTALSQDASMPIAIVGISGR
-22 FPGDATTPGGL
+22 FPGDATTPSKL
-33 WDMITQKRSA
+33 WDLVTAKKSA
-43 RTDVPKNRYNIDAF
+43 RTDVPENRYNIDAF
-57 YHPSP
+57 YHPSAD
-62 EHQGTT
+62 HQGST
-68 SARGGHF
+68 SARSGHF
-75 LQDDVAAFDAPF
+75 LKDDVAAFDAPF
-87 FKITAQEAHAMDPQ
+87 FRITAQEAHAMDPQ
-101 QRMTLEL
+101 QRMALEL

-114 SAGIRIEDAAGSAM
+114 SAGARIEDISGSAM

-197 SIRSGETKSALV
+197 SIRTGETKAALV

-309 SPDNTGFFEAHGPG
+309 SPAHTGFFEAHGPG

-341 TRSAEN
+341 TRRPDD
-347 PLYIGSVKTN
+347 PLYIGSVKSN

-369 LVKAVYALERGQIP
+369 LVKSIYALEKGQVP
-383 PNIWFEKVNPKLDL
+383 PNIWFEKANPKLDL

-426 GGTNAHCILDDAF
+426 GGTNAHCILDDAY

-444 RGLAGRHNTASTVP
+444 RGLAGRHNTATTVP
-458 GRRMEHI
+458 GRRIEHCVSALMSPI
-465 AAAHDPTS
+465 TDTS
-473 PLNSSFTGSDVSGTL
+473 FLSSDGGSDNASVNG
-488 SEDTSERGRTSSV
+488 RGSSV
-501 SDVTDLGETPA
+501 SEFTDFEDSPA
-512 TPQLFVWSSHEQ
+512 TPQLLVWSSHEQ
-524 SGIGRMS
+524 SGIGR
-531 TSLQSYL
+531 TAASLQSYL
-538 RSQSNP
+538 KEQPKSPVYEMTFLR
-544 HDSTLLKRLAYT
+544 RLAYT

-567 SFVVASSVNQAI
+567 SFVVASSVDEAI
-579 KALDTPNKPLRPS
+579 KALDIANKPLRPT
-592 QDLSTLFVFTGQGAQ
+592 QNLSAVFVFTGQGAQ

-619 AYNNS
+619 SYNTS

-638 WDLLEELEASE
+638 WDLLEELGASE
-649 SESRVNEP
+649 AESRINEP

-662 ACTAVQVALVDL
+662 ACTAIQVALVDL
-674 LREWGVLPSVV
+674 LKEWGIVPSVT

-699 GAISRH
+699 GAISRR

-716 LSAGLST
+716 LSAGLSAP
-723 VGAMLAVALGDHD
+723 GAMLAAAMGEAD
-736 AQAYIDKCTADP
+736 AQTYIDKVTTTP
-748 KPVVACIN
+748 KLVVACIN
-756 SPVSVTVSGSV
+756 SPISVTISGSV
-767 DAIEEVQGLIGS
+767 DAIDEVQKLIGT

-793 SPFMQELAQPYLE
+793 SPFMQELAEPYLQ
-806 SLAGIAADQST
+806 SLEGIQTDPST
-817 GSGARMF
+817 ATRVRMF
-824 SSVTGEEIS
+824 SSVTGQEIS
-833 DEKLRSPQYW
+833 DEELRSPQYW
-843 VDNMVCPVKFNH
+843 VDNMVCSVKFNH
-855 AMNEIL
+855 AVRAIL
-861 SAPELLNKTIT
+861 NTPEFADKSIV

-892 QESKRQEISAFSLLT
+892 QEKKLDVHALGLLT
-907 RKQDAIH
+907 RKQDAIQ
-914 TTLTAAGVLY
+914 TTLTAVGSLY
-924 QKGYSVDVT
+924 QRGFSVDVA
-933 KANLLDPA
+933 KANHLDPT

-957 HNSRYWYET
+957 HNSKYWYET
-966 ALSAAYRNRKMPKHD
+966 ALSAAYRNRKLPKHD
-981 LLGVRDEFSNDGEPS
+981 LLGVRYEFSDDNEPC

-1004 EIPWLRH
+1004 EVPWLRH
-1011 YLVNDKPVLSFS
+1011 YMVQNKPILSFS
-1023 GVLAMVV
+1023 GVLAMVI
-1030 EAMRQTSEPSKT
+1030 EAVRQTSEPSKT
-1042 IDAIQLR
+1042 IEAFQLR
-1049 DVFPGAPLVL
+1049 DVFPGAPLFL
-1059 SEADDS
+1059 SDAEDS

-1087 KEFSLSSRN
+1087 KEFTLFSRS

-1108 VKLKYATKEHPTGF
+1108 IKLKYAAEEKPSGF
-1122 TDEEAAVAATY
+1122 TDEEASIANAY
-1133 RAEYSR
+1133 RSEYSR
-1139 ITDLQ
+1139 IAGLP

-1149 TTRFYEKVRKFDSF
+1149 TANFYEK
-1163 SIVLSRNF
+1163 F
-1171 ANGVVQQFS
+1171 A
-1180 KIGMQWGS
+1180 KLGMQWGPA
-1188 TYQPLVD
+1188 YQTLVD
-1195 SRAGGTVVCSTLQ
+1195 SRAAGTTICSTLE
-1208 IPDTKSIMPQ
+1208 IPDTKSLMPK
-1218 NIESR
+1218 NIESQ
-1223 HIIHP
+1223 HIVHP
-1228 AVLDGAFQMLMASD
+1228 ATLDSAFQMLMSCD

-1252 IERISISTKLPT
+1252 IERIQISAKLPT
-1264 AEGALLRGYADIKER
+1264 LEGTRLKGFADIKER

-1292 ERWEEPLIVFEGLK
+1292 EKWEEPLIIFEGLK
-1306 STDFAA
+1306 STDFVTEIDSTDDAD
-1312 GPQTAAQEDPE
+1312 AQI
-1323 ARTKALRKLG
+1323 KALKKLG
-1333 AYATWDVD
+1333 AYPTWDID
-1341 VENSPDAAKALLRQ
+1341 VENSSDATVELLKKT
-1355 ACAEAPEVEYSVVQ
+1355 CASAPQTDYSVVY

-1374 AYIVCKRATQ
+1374 AFIVSKRTTQ
-1384 RFSAQDAE
+1384 RFSAEDAE
-1392 TMAPHYRIYYNYM
+1392 NMAPHYQTYYNYM
-1405 KRQCELGEAGNLP
+1405 KRQCELAEAGKLP
-1418 CQTPEWTSASEAVE
+1418 CQSPEWGSASETVE

-1541 ISGSFFETAS
+1541 ISGVFFEAAS
-1551 EEFKNWSSM
+1551 EEFKEYGSM
-1560 MDFKVLDIEKDP
+1560 MEFKVLDIEKEP
-1572 SQQGLEA
+1572 AQQGLE
-1579 ESYDLVVAFQVLH
+1579 EGSYDLVVAFQVLH
-1592 ATSSIGT
+1592 ATSSIGA

-1631 VLSGWWLGEDDG
+1631 VLSGWWLGDNDG

-1651 EDGWDTRLRAQ
+1651 EGEWDTRLRAQ
-1662 GFSGVDWCYRDRE
+1662 GFAGVDWCFRDRE

-1680 SSIISSSVPYAS
+1680 SSIMASSVPYDS
-1692 NNELPGKVMIV
+1692 KDELPNKVVIV
-1703 TSPAGNTRTKSMAEQ
+1703 TSSAERSQPKSIVYE
-1718 LLCRLAASGAA
+1718 LSSRLAANGSF
-1729 VEQKS
+1729 VKQTS
-1734 LIDLAKSDLSA
+1734 LLDIAKADLTG
-1745 TRCIAVFEIEKPLFS
+1745 TRCIATFELEKPLLS
-1760 SIESEEYDALKNMV
+1760 SIKPDEYDALKHMV
-1774 LHSKGSLWLTQ
+1774 LHSEGTLWLTR
-1785 GGTSLDTQVPEH
+1785 GGTSIDTRDPEL
-1797 NMVAGFAR
+1797 NMIAGFAR

-1810 APEVKFAT
+1810 APEVKFTT
-1818 LDLDPNV
+1818 LDLDPDV
-1825 PCEQTEVIETI
+1825 PCDQPEVTETI
-1836 LKVHHLQGEA
+1836 LKVLRLQTEE
-1846 HNTDYEFAE
+1846 HNTDHEFAE
-1855 RKGALHVLRISPD
+1855 RNGALNVLRISPD
-1868 EGLSKLLTPD
+1868 ETLSRILSPD
-1878 EGRED
+1878 EFRED
-1883 RLTLQPLK
+1883 RLTMQPIK
-1891 QPGRPLKLDLKATGE
+1891 QPGRPLILDLKATGE
-1906 LDSFYFS
+1906 LDSFYFN
-1913 DDDDYSK
+1913 DDDDYSR

-1934 GLDPYDMAI
+1934 GLDHYDMAV

-1949 DPNLGFECSGIVTR
+1949 DPNLGVECSGVVTR
-1963 LGKDVTEFSVGDR
+1963 MGKYVTEFSVGDR
-1976 VMTCGQGWYKTF
+1976 VATCALGWYKTF
-1988 FRNTQDMFQRLPNTM
+1988 IRNTQDMFQRLPNTM
-2003 SFEEGATMIISYGTA
+2003 SFEEGASMMISYGTA
-2018 VQSIFNVARLQPGET
+2018 VYSIFNVARLQAGET
-2033 ILIHSASDCVGQ
+2033 VLIHSASDCLGQ

-2050 AQHVGA
+2050 AQYVGA
-2056 EILATVSS
+2056 EIIATVSS
-2064 EAEKQFLIEQY
+2064 EAEKQYLVENYRIP
-2075 GIADDHIFSN
+2075 GDHIFSN
-2085 KDVGFVQGVKR
+2085 KDNGFVQGIKR
-2096 ITKGL
+2096 ITNGL
-2101 GVQVVLNSLT
+2101 GVQVILNSLT
-2111 GELLRQTWHCIA
+2111 GELLRETWHCIA

-2155 VNVLTMYR
+2155 VNLLTMYR
-2163 TSRPLFSK
+2163 TNRPLFSTV
-2171 LMADVFRSY
+2171 MAGVFRYY
-2180 KEGIIKL
+2180 KEGVIKL

-2192 VFKFSEISEAFRMLQ
+2192 VFKFSEVSEAFRMLQ
-2207 ARKHGGKVVLQAVD
+2207 ARKHGGKVVLRVVD
-2221 DDKVPTTP
+2221 DDKVPTTLP
-2229 AKPAEVQLRPDATY
+2229 KPVQIQLRPDATY

-2253 RSLLKWMAS
+2253 RSLMRWMAA
-2262 KGARHLVAISRSGAK
+2262 KGARNLVATSRSGAK
-2277 DPRAQQVL
+2277 DPRAQQL
-2285 EELSQ
+2285 LKDLSE
-2290 LGVKAKAF
+2290 LGVKVKAF
-2298 AADTSCMEQCQTVLR
+2298 AADVGNVEQCQKVLK
-2313 EIAEEGFPPIR
+2313 EIAKVGFPPIR
-2324 GAIIMAMNV
+2324 GAVIMAMNV

-2347 AALRPKYRVTWN
+2347 AALQPKYKVTWN
-2359 MHSTLPQDLDFFIT
+2359 MHDMLPKDLDFFIT

-2381 GSFAQSN
+2381 GSIAQSN
-2388 YNTGNTYQ
+2388 YNAGNTYQ

-2401 YRRAKGLKAT
+2401 YRRAQGLKAT

-2442 AQQFLTVMEA
+2442 AKQFLAVMEA
-2452 AMAGQVGAQPVLG
+2452 AMADQVKAQPVLG

-2486 RFGPLRVYDTQAQNA
+2486 RFNPLSVYDTQIQNTA
-2501 TSSPAN
+2501 GSKDRV
-2507 GKSNAAA
+2507 KSTAAA
-2514 DSATILGTAA
+2514 DFASILGAAA
-2524 SLDDAKAAVCSAL
+2524 SSDDARGVVCSAL
-2537 MAKLA
+2537 MGKLA

-2581 VIHVSE
+2581 VVHVSE
-2587 ILKTVPMADLAGH
+2587 ILRNVPMVELAGL
-2600 IASNS
+2600 IASKS
-2605 KLLPA
+2605 KLLPDTLRGGPSA
-2610 ALLEGAAA
+2610 